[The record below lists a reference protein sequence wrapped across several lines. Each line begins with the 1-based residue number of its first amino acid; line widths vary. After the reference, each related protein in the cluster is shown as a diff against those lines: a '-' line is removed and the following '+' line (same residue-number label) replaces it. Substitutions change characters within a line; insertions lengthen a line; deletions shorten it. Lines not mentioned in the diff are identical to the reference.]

1 MSSSYLQK
9 RQAALNTINKP
20 RYSQLLRER
29 QIARQLY
36 NQEQPVE
43 TLINNNKRNVG
54 VFEKVGDTAGDL
66 VGNVLS
72 GAIKGL
78 EGIYDFGASI
88 VGGIGGIFNK
98 DFQNSVKE
106 HISYDFTGNN
116 VTSRFNELFSDSYL
130 NDMGKA
136 GDFIQNVA
144 SGVGQMLPAVVVTV
158 ATGGAGAGAVIT
170 PGMATIG
177 TSAMGNAT
185 ESAFNDGA
193 GYYQGLGHGVASGLV
208 EMATEK
214 LGAKMFG
221 NTAIDDALGLK
232 PTTKT
237 LFKAAKTKG
246 GKILQEMASEGI
258 EEGVAELVNP
268 LTKTIYKGT
277 DALNEYKDKE
287 FWGRV
292 GESAAVGAATSLAF
306 GETVGRINR
315 NTHNAN
321 ETLSEL
327 RTLEVKED
335 NLHAQGKLFEGGN
348 EQKINNLRTEL
359 RSQLS
364 KDVLKMSEKTRAKY
378 IAQNNLGSILNED
391 GSLKTI
397 TTNSAQNIKTTSKG
411 GKNGL
416 ASVSN
421 KEAYSPRFF
430 GTEDSLLIKPTSKKL
445 TTSNRDAVLRI
456 NKLNKGYNRVG
467 FAIVDD
473 GSIKKLTGQDAKAIE
488 HKGVIYIEH
497 GADVESSQKVLAT
510 HELNHTLEGT
520 KQKAKFDEFV
530 IKSLLENETLAKR
543 FGDYNSK
550 FMETFNRYRQV
561 FTEKYGDVSKAS
573 SEDIAM
579 MMQETDNEVISQ
591 YVSETM
597 FTDEATIE
605 RLASTDESIFK
616 KVYNWIKSKVER
628 FKIKSAEDRQV
639 YDFLHKA
646 ESLYKKAL
654 ENSVGGYVSARKED
668 IQFSIKTLSNGN
680 QYVEADRDVIKG
692 NNVEEWKV
700 QVKEYLENIV
710 RQGKDIKIKTV
721 EGDILTISETTV
733 GKSTYQNKNLDKSLY
748 KAKLNA
754 EVHIDEL
761 AKISKQQNK
770 NKTPDYDNK
779 HQKYKFA
786 DDGWTYRDTYFFDG
800 DGEYYKITISIGHNG
815 EIATIYNVGIIK
827 KSQLPVEIRSPIM
840 SSKTRATNSS
850 YDKSVSQN
858 DAHVNNNYD
867 NSNKNNTQI
876 NKKVKFSLS
885 KDSDGNKL
893 TETQAEFF
901 KDSKVRDEKGNLQV
915 VYHGS
920 PFTFTEF
927 QQRDSSAILIYG
939 QGHYFTNKQRT
950 AKSYSGEKGTI
961 YKVYLNIKNPYFAS
975 SKDEYRLNTKKLKEQ
990 GYDGVIADLHDEVY
1004 YVAFESNQIKETTNI
1019 RPTFNNDI
1027 RFALSKD
1034 TEVKDLVA
1042 IHNTTESKLLQT
1054 MELGG
1059 FPMPSIAIIKD
1070 AMSHENFGD
1079 ISIIFKADTINPQ
1092 KSYDNKVYSAD
1103 AYSPRFP
1110 QIAYSFNGKELRDLA
1125 EKMNTSVSMLE
1136 ANDFSEGK
1144 SRERIIDSLK
1154 YNDNFIKHYVK
1165 EFNVKE
1171 EIAYKEP
1178 SYTNTCFKHEDINK
1192 VLVKY
1197 SFDEIVNDDKAQ
1209 SDLKDAVEKAKDKQ
1223 EREFRKN
1230 LIQNSYDNF
1239 MRKVEDAK
1247 QEQYIFDILKEEYD
1261 FDRKIAKGEVAKVE
1275 DSYQTRQNTIEKLK
1289 NDDQFN
1295 EYVESIVDKVI
1306 NKKYLRNNKDYY
1318 TSSGNPRSFDA
1329 LHESY
1334 NAENAVR
1341 IMKEQGSKNSEG
1353 GNIFG
1358 YGIGEIRAALSKSY
1372 YDIEE
1377 MHKDKH
1383 RLQATS
1389 EESAELYEE
1398 CNNELHA
1405 IADEISKKIKV
1416 DNFLERRDIALN
1428 AVFDIIASTKTNEQA
1443 KRIIKRDYS
1452 FEVNDSEILKIRNLA
1467 EKVAELP
1474 VKYFEAKPE
1483 RVVNF
1488 NEIAKIFV
1496 PEGINQQVVE
1506 FFKEKGIDIQSYGEN
1521 TPTRAELVKT
1531 LPQDIKFALS
1541 KGQVAKD
1548 RANNSKMKV
1557 YSKIEAEKLINE
1569 IIAEKLNIGDKFG
1582 TLRGKSKAQAI
1593 NQMFIAL
1600 NSADAGY
1607 RSGIA
1612 QNIADFII
1620 ENAIYEDIYDDGG
1633 ISEEALHTY
1642 NTIKEYRGKLNL
1654 SSIKGE
1660 IHHKY
1665 DTRPGNA
1672 IIMQWGTSKDG
1683 QGVDTVAQE
1692 LQERGI
1698 QIDAINEA
1706 DIFFEMVDMYNNAR
1720 DTLNQKPQKIKSDYF
1735 DSGELKSLRNELVRD
1750 ILKGYDKYGTESK
1763 FSNLIKKYIDRI
1775 ALLKETIKDLKNR
1788 NKAINGL
1795 FATIDRVNGLEK
1807 FKSADIELS
1816 HEVLGLIKLLK
1827 GVKTYRNNLSKN
1839 VREIMLKYSQEVDG
1853 KKLYDLVANNGDGI
1867 ENPVAKMIEDIAHGN
1882 GELSTSEIRQL
1893 DDIMKNFIHNVKEYN
1908 RVFFEGKTQNDEAIV
1923 KQAILET
1930 KEAIALKNSG
1940 LRGAASKFTR
1950 WLTAPVWRFERL
1962 SSYRQ
1967 NGVMTKIFGEL
1978 QQGVNNQARFNMIVA
1993 EHFNKFFKENKKIVS
2008 DWNKQTFD
2016 LNGAKLS
2023 RGQVITLYMLFQR
2036 KQAVGHLL
2044 SNDGITGTIR
2054 IANEKHASKGNFKDA
2069 LAEGTDIQID
2079 YTTLDKIKES
2089 LTDVEK
2095 EFIKLSKEF
2104 FDKISK
2110 DAKYQT
2116 DMALYGISNVGEEN
2130 YIPIRV
2136 ADDQIYKQLGS
2147 NEISFSEL
2155 FSVYNASFNKETKP
2169 NAKNKIVV
2177 ENILDVINRHSK
2189 QMASYYGLAVP
2200 LKTLNRLYNKK
2211 LEDGS
2216 KLSIEINKVDPE
2228 FERYISKLLGDLQ
2241 GRGNPRTTFDKVVG
2255 KIRSLGAKAALGLNL
2270 KVLANQFVSLP
2281 ASHAIGVDYK
2291 NIMKGFAQATAR
2303 KTDYDKLTQYCPML
2317 YDRFREGSNIDV
2329 GLLKENQGVFGK
2341 IDALTELTTAPIGK
2355 IDKFICGAVWNSCLE
2370 QTKDSSKYDNYSDE
2384 HYKEAAKL
2392 TEKAVI
2398 KTQANYTAL
2407 YRPAILR
2414 EQNSFLQLSTM
2425 FMSEPLQQLSLLA
2438 SSIDKIYVAKQR
2450 LKLHNNAENQA
2461 LLKQAKAEART
2472 AITAVMVDAI
2482 LLALI
2487 AQAFKWVK
2495 GQDDEETTLEGIT
2508 NELKANFIGMIPFL
2522 KDVYSLIEGYDVTNM
2537 AYTGL
2542 TNVVNGMKEMYN
2554 IVDLVVSGEKYTDT
2568 EIRGKIRKTLIGLSQ
2583 TFGIPLRNLETYTKG
2598 IIEKFA
2604 PSFVYMWEDKLDMN
2618 YGSYKTDLTN
2628 AIESDNDELAD
2639 TIIELMLEDRG
2650 AKIDDEATITVFRDL
2665 YKEGFDVFPRN
2676 VGDTIV
2682 HDNESI
2688 KLTKRQYE
2696 KFKKI
2701 YGQANDQISSL
2712 INSKSFTD
2720 APSVVKA
2727 KSIKYIYDYYYEE
2740 ALKDLLGIDSD
2751 EKKYLFAQAIDI
2763 TQLAMIV
2770 AQVSQVVADTDKS
2783 GKTISGSRKAKI
2795 TSLINSMKLTATQ
2808 KYMLM
2813 GYFGYKNANGE
2824 RQVKTYI
2831 QSLKLT
2837 KTEKETLFE
2846 MCGY

>member
-1 MSSSYLQK
+1 MAYNSTISLSKQQAINQLKERRLNYVVQRQNAIIQK
-9 RQAALNTINKP
+9 Q
-20 RYSQLLRER
+20 Q
-29 QIARQLY
+29 
-36 NQEQPVE
+36 QEQQRLNALAE
-43 TLINNNKRNVG
+43 RNKESNAG
-54 VFEKVGDTAGDL
+54 FIEKIFDTAGDFSGQVVSGL
-66 VGNVLS
+66 V
-72 GAIKGL
+72 KGL

-88 VGGIGGIFNK
+88 VGGIGGIFSD
-98 DFQNSVKE
+98 DFQDSVKE
-106 HISYDFTGNN
+106 HISYDFTGNH
-116 VTSRFNELFSDSYL
+116 VSSHFNEWFSDSYL

-136 GDFIQNVA
+136 GDIIQGVA
-144 SGVGQMLPAVVVTV
+144 NGIGQMLPAVIVTV
-158 ATGGAGAGAVIT
+158 ATGGAGAPAAVSQIASL
-170 PGMATIG
+170 ATVG
-177 TSAMGNAT
+177 VSAAGNST
-185 ESAFNDGA
+185 EQAFNDGA
-193 GYYQGLGHGVASGLV
+193 GYGQGMAYGIANGLV
-208 EMATEK
+208 EVATEK
-214 LGAKMFG
+214 IGGKLFG
-221 NTAIDDALGLK
+221 NSAIDDALGLK
-232 PTTKT
+232 PSTKT
-237 LFKAAKTKG
+237 LFKTAKSTA
-246 GKILQEMASEGI
+246 GKFVQDAIGEGI
-258 EEGVAELVNP
+258 EEGMAELVNP

-292 GESAAVGAATSLAF
+292 GESAVIGAGTSIAYGGTL
-306 GETVGRINR
+306 GRINR

-359 RSQLS
+359 RTQLS
-364 KDVLKMSEKTRAKY
+364 QDVSKMSEKTRAKY
-378 IAQNNLGSILNED
+378 IAQNNLGDILNAD
-391 GSLKTI
+391 GSLKT
-397 TTNSAQNIKTTSKG
+397 TATNSAQNIETTSKG

-430 GTEDSLLIKPTSKKL
+430 GSENNLLIKPTTKQL

-550 FMETFNRYRQV
+550 FLETFNRYRQV
-561 FTEKYGDVSKAS
+561 FTEKYGDVSKAT

-616 KVYNWIKSKVER
+616 KIYNWIKGKVER

-654 ENSVGGYVSARKED
+654 ENSVGGSNSVRYSIDKNEKKSYSKSSRKVAKYIPYSKVGNENITHIKRELSKIYNGFDDCVADGIAIENGNTIYVVDSGKENGELRFGIRNTIKISDETLRKERMVKIND
-668 IQFSIKTLSNGN
+668 RAIQDGF
-680 QYVEADRDVIKG
+680 
-692 NNVEEWKV
+692 
-700 QVKEYLENIV
+700 
-710 RQGKDIKIKTV
+710 
-721 EGDILTISETTV
+721 ISEQLS
-733 GKSTYQNKNLDKSLY
+733 GKIRGSSDKYSRGSIGRQLQEELSVDSRESTNNK
-748 KAKLNA
+748 
-754 EVHIDEL
+754 ER
-761 AKISKQQNK
+761 ISKQDADRRGIKYSLDKTIKGVDEKSIPSKLQNAIVDYIVKDSESNLKAIRESIISNQQNIEKAKQKGLPQNVITNLEKHLEELK
-770 NKTPDYDNK
+770 NEERQSIARQKGTKQVQQSRNVNVGENSEWNISDSYTERVRAIQEDYGLNENKESVGFLVEVINHAKLYKEYAMAHIVSHGDSLPQTIKIVDSESLPKQLQDIRNENSELGIRSWFFVNDNGEFDMDGFLATGDYNNRIFIVLDESNPNIIAINRHERTHYFQYNYPEEYK
-779 HQKYKFA
+779 AFEKKIESLMTKAEKDALYDKYFEIYK
-786 DDGWTYRDTYFFDG
+786 DTYQAASIKNF
-800 DGEYYKITISIGHNG
+800 EQKIWNEVYAQIYALNEKIKNYNAMYNTIDEFEES
-815 EIATIYNVGIIK
+815 IK
-827 KSQLPVEIRSPIM
+827 K
-840 SSKTRATNSS
+840 ATGLK
-850 YDKSVSQN
+850 D
-858 DAHVNNNYD
+858 
-867 NSNKNNTQI
+867 I
-876 NKKVKFSLS
+876 KFSLS
-885 KDSDGNKL
+885 KDSNNNAL
-893 TETQAEFF
+893 TEAQAEFF
-901 KDSKVRDEKGNLQV
+901 KDSQVRDENGNLLV
-915 VYHGS
+915 VYHGTDADFS
-920 PFTFTEF
+920 VF
-927 QQRDSSAILIYG
+927 D
-939 QGHYFTNKQRT
+939 
-950 AKSYSGEKGTI
+950 KSKSVEGNNAFWFSKSKEYAQEMAFVKNGKRVESF
-961 YKVYLNIKNPYFAS
+961 YLNMKEPLVVKMPIKDFADNVKEYKYI
-975 SKDEYRLNTKKLKEQ
+975 KDALEKNK
-990 GYDGVIADLHDEVY
+990 DGVI
-1004 YVAFESNQIKETTNI
+1004 FEEDSKDGDTFYAVFNANQIKSTTNL
-1019 RPTFNNDI
+1019 RPTLNNDI
-1027 RFALSKD
+1027 RFSLSNSVEEDVLKEFGKTYDWRETGYILKD
-1034 TEVKDLVA
+1034 G
-1042 IHNTTESKLLQT
+1042 SKLDLSGKKHGSR
-1054 MELGG
+1054 GG
-1059 FPMPSIAIIKD
+1059 SRSID
-1070 AMSHENFGD
+1070 H
-1079 ISIIFKADTINPQ
+1079 
-1092 KSYDNKVYSAD
+1092 
-1103 AYSPRFP
+1103 
-1110 QIAYSFNGKELRDLA
+1110 
-1125 EKMNTSVSMLE
+1125 
-1136 ANDFSEGK
+1136 
-1144 SRERIIDSLK
+1144 RE
-1154 YNDNFIKHYVK
+1154 
-1165 EFNVKE
+1165 
-1171 EIAYKEP
+1171 
-1178 SYTNTCFKHEDINK
+1178 
-1192 VLVKY
+1192 
-1197 SFDEIVNDDKAQ
+1197 
-1209 SDLKDAVEKAKDKQ
+1209 
-1223 EREFRKN
+1223 
-1230 LIQNSYDNF
+1230 
-1239 MRKVEDAK
+1239 
-1247 QEQYIFDILKEEYD
+1247 IFDIYEDADTYGTEAMIEFMGMGNIRVSPEYPGINIQIEPTTEQYEQIESMVD
-1261 FDRKIAKGEVAKVE
+1261 RLGWQNKAFIVDIDNHLGETIETMEYEGAVSGRKIVA
-1275 DSYQTRQNTIEKLK
+1275 DI
-1289 NDDQFN
+1289 
-1295 EYVESIVDKVI
+1295 
-1306 NKKYLRNNKDYY
+1306 KYY
-1318 TSSGNPRSFDA
+1318 
-1329 LHESY
+1329 
-1334 NAENAVR
+1334 
-1341 IMKEQGSKNSEG
+1341 
-1353 GNIFG
+1353 
-1358 YGIGEIRAALSKSY
+1358 
-1372 YDIEE
+1372 
-1377 MHKDKH
+1377 
-1383 RLQATS
+1383 
-1389 EESAELYEE
+1389 
-1398 CNNELHA
+1398 
-1405 IADEISKKIKV
+1405 
-1416 DNFLERRDIALN
+1416 
-1428 AVFDIIASTKTNEQA
+1428 
-1443 KRIIKRDYS
+1443 
-1452 FEVNDSEILKIRNLA
+1452 
-1467 EKVAELP
+1467 
-1474 VKYFEAKPE
+1474 
-1483 RVVNF
+1483 
-1488 NEIAKIFV
+1488 
-1496 PEGINQQVVE
+1496 
-1506 FFKEKGIDIQSYGEN
+1506 FKEGK
-1521 TPTRAELVKT
+1521 TPYKSDLAQFR
-1531 LPQDIKFALS
+1531 FSLS

-1569 IIAEKLNIGDKFG
+1569 IVAEKLNIGDKFG

-1607 RSGIA
+1607 RVGLA
-1612 QNIADFII
+1612 QNIADYII
-1620 ENAIYEDIYDDGG
+1620 ENAIYEDMYDDGM
-1633 ISEEALHTY
+1633 SEDALFRY
-1642 NTIKEYRGKLNL
+1642 NAIKEFRGKLNL
-1654 SSIKGE
+1654 SSIKSE
-1660 IHHKY
+1660 IHHKF

-1672 IIMQWGTSKDG
+1672 IMMQWGTTKGG

-1692 LQERGI
+1692 LQEFGI
-1698 QIDAINEA
+1698 RIDAINEA
-1706 DIFFEMVDMYNNAR
+1706 DIFFEMLDIYNDAR
-1720 DTLNQKPQKIKSDYF
+1720 DTLNKKAQKIRADYF
-1735 DSGELKSLRNELVRD
+1735 NSGELKTLKNELVRD

-1763 FSNLIKKYIDRI
+1763 FSNLIRKYVDRI

-1788 NKAINGL
+1788 NKAINSL
-1795 FATIDRVNGLEK
+1795 FATIDKVNGLEK

-1839 VREIMLKYSQEVDG
+1839 VREIMIKYSQEVDG

-1867 ENPVAKMIEDIAHGN
+1867 ENPVAKMVEDIAHGN
-1882 GELSTSEIRQL
+1882 GELTTNEIRQL

-1908 RVFFEGKTQNDEAIV
+1908 RVFFEGKTQNDEVIV
-1923 KQAILET
+1923 RQAIKET
-1930 KEAIALKNSG
+1930 QEAVALKNNGFLGSM
-1940 LRGAASKFTR
+1940 SKFTR

-1967 NGVMTKIFGEL
+1967 DGVMTKIFSEL
-1978 QQGVNNQARFNMIVA
+1978 QKGVDNQARFNMIVA

-2016 LNGAKLS
+2016 LNGTKLS

-2044 SNDGITGTIR
+2044 SNDGVTGTIR

-2069 LAEGTDIQID
+2069 LAEGVDIQID
-2079 YTTLDKIKES
+2079 YTTLDKIKDS

-2110 DAKYQT
+2110 DAKYET

-2211 LEDGS
+2211 LDDGS

-2281 ASHAIGVDYK
+2281 ASHAVGVEYK
-2291 NIMKGFAQATAR
+2291 NIMKGFAQATAK
-2303 KTDYDKLTQYCPML
+2303 KTDFDKLTQYCPML

-2329 GLLKENQGVFGK
+2329 GLLKENQGLFGK
-2341 IDALTELTTAPIGK
+2341 IDTLTELTTAPIGK

-2438 SSIDKIYVAKQR
+2438 SSIDKIYVAK
-2450 LKLHNNAENQA
+2450 KLIKQNNSAENQA
-2461 LLKQAKAEART
+2461 LLKQAKTEAKA
-2472 AITAVMVDAI
+2472 AITAVMVDAM
-2482 LLALI
+2482 LLTLI
-2487 AQAFKWVK
+2487 AQAFKWLK
-2495 GQDDEETTLEGIT
+2495 GQDDEEDIMTSMT
-2508 NELKANFIGMIPFL
+2508 NEFTSNFIGMFPFI
-2522 KDVYSLIEGYDVTNM
+2522 KDLYTLYQGYDVTNM

-2542 TNVVNGMKEMYN
+2542 TNVYNAFTEMYN
-2554 IVDLVVSGEKYTDT
+2554 IVDLVVSGEQYSET
-2568 EIRGKIRKTLIGLSQ
+2568 EIRGKLRKVLLGLSQ

-2598 IIEKFA
+2598 IIEKVA
-2604 PSFVYMWEDKLDMN
+2604 PASVYRYESLFYNSTMSN
-2618 YGSYKTDLTN
+2618 YSKELKK
-2628 AIESDNDELAD
+2628 AIENDDDALAD
-2639 TIIELMLEDRG
+2639 TIIDVMLADEKVEVKDE
-2650 AKIDDEATITVFRDL
+2650 KIRTTMRKLFE
-2665 YKEGFDVFPRN
+2665 EGYDVFPKS
-2676 VGDTIV
+2676 VGETII
-2682 HDNESI
+2682 HDGESI
-2688 KLTKRQYE
+2688 KLTKRQHT
-2696 KFKKI
+2696 KFREI
-2701 YGQANDQISSL
+2701 YGQANDKVSSL
-2712 INSKSFTD
+2712 INSKSFED
-2720 APSVVKA
+2720 VPSVVKA

-2763 TQLAMIV
+2763 TKLAMIV
-2770 AQVSQVVADTDKS
+2770 SQVSQVVADTDKE
-2783 GKTISGSRKAKI
+2783 GNTISGSRKAKI
-2795 TSLINSMKLTATQ
+2795 VSIINSMQLTATQ

-2837 KTEKETLFE
+2837 KTEKETLFK

>member
-237 LFKAAKTKG
+237 LFKTAKTKG

-364 KDVLKMSEKTRAKY
+364 KDVSKMSEKTRAKY

-456 NKLNKGYNRVG
+456 NKLNKGYSRVG

-579 MMQETDNEVISQ
+579 MMQETGNEVISQ

-654 ENSVGGYVSARKED
+654 ENSVGGTNSVRYSIDKKEEK
-668 IQFSIKTLSNGN
+668 SYN
-680 QYVEADRDVIKG
+680 
-692 NNVEEWKV
+692 
-700 QVKEYLENIV
+700 
-710 RQGKDIKIKTV
+710 
-721 EGDILTISETTV
+721 
-733 GKSTYQNKNLDKSLY
+733 KSTRKVVKYIPYSKVGNENVSQ
-748 KAKLNA
+748 
-754 EVHIDEL
+754 IRREL
-761 AKISKQQNK
+761 LKIYSGF
-770 NKTPDYDNK
+770 DDCV
-779 HQKYKFA
+779 A
-786 DDGWTYRDTYFFDG
+786 DGVAIERGHTIFVVDSGKEQGQVSFGIRK
-800 DGEYYKITISIGHNG
+800 KITISDETLRKEIVEEINDRAIQDGFISEQILEKFRGSSDKHSRGSIGQQLQKELSVDSRESTNNK
-815 EIATIYNVGIIK
+815 ERISKQDADRRGIK
-827 KSQLPVEIRSPIM
+827 
-840 SSKTRATNSS
+840 
-850 YDKSVSQN
+850 Y
-858 DAHVNNNYD
+858 
-867 NSNKNNTQI
+867 
-876 NKKVKFSLS
+876 SLS
-885 KDSDGNKL
+885 KDSKGKNL

-901 KDSKVRDEKGNLQV
+901 KDSKVRDENGNLQV

-950 AKSYSGEKGTI
+950 AKSYSGEKGTL
-961 YKVYLNIKNPYFAS
+961 YKVYLNIKNPYYAS

-1004 YVAFESNQIKETTNI
+1004 YVAFESNQIKGTTNI

-1034 TEVKDLVA
+1034 SDSNKLVA
-1042 IHNTTESKLLQT
+1042 IHNTSEHKLMESIN
-1054 MELGG
+1054 LGG
-1059 FPMPSIAIIKD
+1059 LAVPSIAITK
-1070 AMSHENFGD
+1070 AEQGHENFGE
-1079 ISIIFKADTINPQ
+1079 ISLIFKKDTIDPTNNL
-1092 KSYDNKVYSAD
+1092 NKVYDAD
-1103 AYSPRFP
+1103 VYSKRFP
-1110 QIAYSFNGKELRDLA
+1110 QVVSRMTDKSFDKFKEIFDKSIEKFKPALSSVFEDLNEVPKRQALDRLENVWYFTKDQFLQENGVNIEIPMMEVKNAGGIDTQYVIDFAKKHPEINDYVDTELVEGLQDEIQAVFDEYYESKAKESKFHFKRELHLSDLCRFADAVLKYNKNPKSFTIIDSETLIKDIDAKVKEIGIDKYRNWLRDVLTDLYGENSYFRNDRDVFDYYGNRRSFNQLYNVYNLENIVQYMAGNVRNEEGFNYGAGNIRSLLAKQYKTIEEIKADENKILSSKEMIDLKATSEQALYTLA
-1125 EKMNTSVSMLE
+1125 EKIVDEVGGNSDNKFESINIATDLLVDIAKTNLSDTSI
-1136 ANDFSEGK
+1136 NRQF
-1144 SRERIIDSLK
+1144 
-1154 YNDNFIKHYVK
+1154 K
-1165 EFNVKE
+1165 EYGRKESSIELRE
-1171 EIAYKEP
+1171 EIKQYM
-1178 SYTNTCFKHEDINK
+1178 
-1192 VLVKY
+1192 
-1197 SFDEIVNDDKAQ
+1197 Q
-1209 SDLKDAVEKAKDKQ
+1209 QLKDMPTE
-1223 EREFRKN
+1223 
-1230 LIQNSYDNF
+1230 
-1239 MRKVEDAK
+1239 
-1247 QEQYIFDILKEEYD
+1247 
-1261 FDRKIAKGEVAKVE
+1261 
-1275 DSYQTRQNTIEKLK
+1275 
-1289 NDDQFN
+1289 
-1295 EYVESIVDKVI
+1295 
-1306 NKKYLRNNKDYY
+1306 
-1318 TSSGNPRSFDA
+1318 
-1329 LHESY
+1329 
-1334 NAENAVR
+1334 
-1341 IMKEQGSKNSEG
+1341 
-1353 GNIFG
+1353 
-1358 YGIGEIRAALSKSY
+1358 
-1372 YDIEE
+1372 
-1377 MHKDKH
+1377 
-1383 RLQATS
+1383 
-1389 EESAELYEE
+1389 
-1398 CNNELHA
+1398 
-1405 IADEISKKIKV
+1405 
-1416 DNFLERRDIALN
+1416 
-1428 AVFDIIASTKTNEQA
+1428 
-1443 KRIIKRDYS
+1443 
-1452 FEVNDSEILKIRNLA
+1452 
-1467 EKVAELP
+1467 
-1474 VKYFEAKPE
+1474 YFEAKPQ
-1483 RVVNF
+1483 RVVEF
-1488 NEIAKIFV
+1488 DEVVKVFA
-1496 PEGINQQVVE
+1496 PEGTNQQVVD
-1506 FFKEKGIDIQSYGEN
+1506 FFEGKGIDVQLYGEN
-1521 TPTRAELVKT
+1521 TPTRAEMVKS

-1593 NQMFIAL
+1593 NQMFVAL

-1633 ISEEALHTY
+1633 ISEDALHTY

-1692 LQERGI
+1692 LQSLGV
-1698 QIDAINEA
+1698 QIDAINPA

-1735 DSGELKSLRNELVRD
+1735 DSGELKTLRNELVRD

-1763 FSNLIKKYIDRI
+1763 FSNLIRKYVDRI

-1882 GELSTSEIRQL
+1882 GELTTNEIRQL

-2200 LKTLNRLYNKK
+2200 LKTLNRIYNKK
-2211 LEDGS
+2211 LESGS

-2317 YDRFREGSNIDV
+2317 YDRFREGSNIDL

-2554 IVDLVVSGEKYTDT
+2554 IVDLVVSGEKYADT

-2701 YGQANDQISSL
+2701 YGQSNDQISSL

>member
-1 MSSSYLQK
+1 MAIYNLSPAERRERGLQNKQLRLNRVVYNQYLKQKEEYEKQQEQIAKQSLQK
-9 RQAALNTINKP
+9 KNVNFFERVGETI
-20 RYSQLLRER
+20 
-29 QIARQLY
+29 
-36 NQEQPVE
+36 
-43 TLINNNKRNVG
+43 
-54 VFEKVGDTAGDL
+54 GDFQGQ
-66 VGNVLS
+66 VIS
-72 GAIKGL
+72 GFVKGL

-88 VGGIGGIFNK
+88 VGGIGGIFSK
-98 DFQNSVKE
+98 DFQDSVKE
-106 HISYDFTGNN
+106 HVSYDFTGNHI
-116 VTSRFNELFSDSYL
+116 TSAFNEWFDDSYL
-130 NDMGKA
+130 NDGKV
-136 GDFIQNVA
+136 GHFIQNVA
-144 SGVGQMLPAVVVTV
+144 SGVGQMLPAVIVTV
-158 ATGGAGAGAVIT
+158 ATGGAGAGAFIT
-170 PGMATIG
+170 PGMATMG
-177 TSAMGNAT
+177 ASAMGNAT
-185 ESAFNDGA
+185 ESAFNEGA
-193 GYYQGLGHGVASGLV
+193 GYYQGMAHGAVSGAV

-221 NTAIDDALGLK
+221 NTAIDDALGIK
-232 PTTKT
+232 PTSKT
-237 LFKAAKTKG
+237 LFKQASTKG
-246 GKILQEMASEGI
+246 GRILQEMASEGL
-258 EEGVAELVNP
+258 EEGVAELVSP
-268 LTKTIYKGT
+268 LTKMTYKGT

-321 ETLSEL
+321 EKLSEL
-327 RTLEVKED
+327 KSLEIKED

-348 EQKINNLRTEL
+348 EQKIAKLRADL
-359 RSQLS
+359 RSELS
-364 KDVLKMSEKTRAKY
+364 QDVSKMSEKTRVNY
-378 IAQNNLGSILNED
+378 IAQNNLGDILNAD
-391 GSLKTI
+391 GSLKTT
-397 TTNSAQNIKTTSKG
+397 TTNSAQNIETTSKG

-421 KEAYSPRFF
+421 KEAYSPKYF
-430 GTEDSLLIKPTSKKL
+430 GKEQGLLIQPTSKEL
-445 TTSNRDAVLRI
+445 TQANKDAKLRI
-456 NKLNKGYNRVG
+456 NQLNKGKSRVG

-473 GSIKKLTGQDAKAIE
+473 GAIKKLTGQDAKAIE

-654 ENSVGGYVSARKED
+654 ENSVGGTNSVRYSIDKKEEKSYSKASRKVVKYIPYSKVGNENVSQIRRE
-668 IQFSIKTLSNGN
+668 LSNIYSKYNDCVADGIAIESGN
-680 QYVEADRDVIKG
+680 
-692 NNVEEWKV
+692 KV
-700 QVKEYLENIV
+700 FVV
-710 RQGKDIKIKTV
+710 DSSKDD
-721 EGDILTISETTV
+721 GDLRFGIRKQLTISNEELRKEYIRRTNYESV
-733 GKSTYQNKNLDKSLY
+733 SKGFVSDGLSSEIRNRYDNNRRGNSRQELGKELSVDSRESTNNK
-748 KAKLNA
+748 
-754 EVHIDEL
+754 ER
-761 AKISKQQNK
+761 ISKQ
-770 NKTPDYDNK
+770 DADRRGI
-779 HQKYKFA
+779 KY
-786 DDGWTYRDTYFFDG
+786 
-800 DGEYYKITISIGHNG
+800 
-815 EIATIYNVGIIK
+815 
-827 KSQLPVEIRSPIM
+827 
-840 SSKTRATNSS
+840 
-850 YDKSVSQN
+850 
-858 DAHVNNNYD
+858 
-867 NSNKNNTQI
+867 
-876 NKKVKFSLS
+876 SLS
-885 KDSDGNKL
+885 KDSDGNSL
-893 TETQAEFF
+893 TEAQAEFF
-901 KDSKVRDEKGNLQV
+901 KDSKVRDKNGNLLVVFHGTEKG
-915 VYHGS
+915 G
-920 PFTFTEF
+920 FTEF
-927 QQRDSSAILIYG
+927 NKEKIRSGATLYANNGDG
-939 QGHYFTNKQRT
+939 FYFTENK
-950 AKSYSGEKGTI
+950 AVADKYGKNNSLYS
-961 YKVYLNIKNPYFAS
+961 VYLNLKNPFVFTDSKNQDVLKILNNFAKKIGIEEKYNWENYVSANERTGSIMGYYIKNGKGFS
-975 SKDEYRLNTKKLKEQ
+975 EYLQSL
-990 GYDGVIADLHDEVY
+990 GYDGIVYNSYNYETHKADKNF
-1004 YVAFESNQIKETTNI
+1004 VAFESNQIKEITNI

-1197 SFDEIVNDDKAQ
+1197 SFDEIVNNDKAQ

-1389 EESAELYEE
+1389 EESTELYEE

-1443 KRIIKRDYS
+1443 KRLIKRDYS

-1496 PEGINQQVVE
+1496 PEGTNQQVVE

-1607 RSGIA
+1607 RVGLA
-1612 QNIADFII
+1612 QNIADYII
-1620 ENAIYEDIYDDGG
+1620 ENAIYEDMYDDGM
-1633 ISEEALHTY
+1633 SEDALFRY
-1642 NTIKEYRGKLNL
+1642 NAIKEFRGKLNL

-1660 IHHKY
+1660 IHHKF

-1672 IIMQWGTSKDG
+1672 IMMQWGTTKGG

-1692 LQERGI
+1692 LQEYGI
-1698 QIDAINEA
+1698 RIDAINEA
-1706 DIFFEMVDMYNNAR
+1706 DIFFEMLDVYNDAR
-1720 DTLNQKPQKIKSDYF
+1720 DTLNKKAQKIRADYF
-1735 DSGELKSLRNELVRD
+1735 NSGELKTLKNELVRD

-1763 FSNLIKKYIDRI
+1763 FSNLIRKYVDRI
-1775 ALLKETIKDLKNR
+1775 ALLKETIKDLKGR
-1788 NKAINGL
+1788 NKAINSL
-1795 FATIDRVNGLEK
+1795 FATIDKVNGLEK

-1816 HEVLGLIKLLK
+1816 NEVLGLIKLLK

-1867 ENPVAKMIEDIAHGN
+1867 ENPVAKMVEDIAHAN
-1882 GELSTSEIRQL
+1882 GELTTNEIRQL
-1893 DDIMKNFIHNVKEYN
+1893 DEIMKNFIHNVKEYN
-1908 RVFFEGKTQNDEAIV
+1908 RVFFEGKIQNDEEIV
-1923 KQAILET
+1923 KQAIKET
-1930 KEAIALKNSG
+1930 KDAIPLKKDGMLGNAG
-1940 LRGAASKFTR
+1940 KFTR

-1978 QQGVNNQARFNMIVA
+1978 QQGVNNQAKFNMIVA

-2008 DWNKQTFD
+2008 EWNKPSFE
-2016 LNGAKLS
+2016 LGGAKLS

-2069 LAEGTDIQID
+2069 LAEGIDIQID
-2079 YTTLDKIKES
+2079 YSTLDTIKES

-2116 DMALYGISNVGEEN
+2116 DMSLYGISNVGEEN

-2177 ENILDVINRHSK
+2177 ENIMDVINRHSK

-2291 NIMKGFAQATAR
+2291 NIMKGFAQATAK
-2303 KTDYDKLTQYCPML
+2303 KTNFDKLTEYCPML

-2355 IDKFICGAVWNSCLE
+2355 IDKFICGAVWNACLE
-2370 QTKDSSKYDNYSDE
+2370 QTKDTSKYDTYSDE

-2438 SSIDKIYVAKQR
+2438 SSIDKIYVAKQ
-2450 LKLHNNAENQA
+2450 LIKQNNSAENQA
-2461 LLKQAKAEART
+2461 LLKQAKAEAKS

-2495 GQDDEETTLEGIT
+2495 GQDDEETVLEGIT
-2508 NELKANFIGMIPFL
+2508 DELKSNFIGMIPFL
-2522 KDVYSLIEGYDVTNM
+2522 KDIYSLIEGYDVTNM

-2554 IVDLVVSGEKYTDT
+2554 IVDLVVSGEKYTET

-2598 IIEKFA
+2598 LIEKFA

-2628 AIESDNDELAD
+2628 AVESDNDELAD

-2650 AKIDDEATITVFRDL
+2650 AKIDDEKTITVFRDL
-2665 YKEGFDVFPRN
+2665 YKEGFDVFPKN
-2676 VGDTIV
+2676 VSDTIV

-2763 TQLAMIV
+2763 TKLAMIV
-2770 AQVSQVVADTDKS
+2770 AQVSQIVADTDKS
-2783 GKTISGSRKAKI
+2783 GKTISGSRKAKVV
-2795 TSLINSMKLTATQ
+2795 SLINSMNLTATQ

-2813 GYFGYKNANGE
+2813 GYFGYKNTNGE
-2824 RQVKTYI
+2824 RQVKTYV

-2837 KTEKETLFE
+2837 KTEKETLFK

>member
-1 MSSSYLQK
+1 MGNENVTHIK
-9 RQAALNTINKP
+9 RELSKIYNGFDDCVADGIAIENGNTIYVVDSGKENGELRFGIRNTIKISDETL
-20 RYSQLLRER
+20 RKERMVKINDRAIQDGFISEQLSGKIRGSSDKHSR
-29 QIARQLY
+29 GSIGRQL
-36 NQEQPVE
+36 QEELSVDSRE
-43 TLINNNKRNVG
+43 SSNNK
-54 VFEKVGDTAGDL
+54 
-66 VGNVLS
+66 
-72 GAIKGL
+72 
-78 EGIYDFGASI
+78 
-88 VGGIGGIFNK
+88 
-98 DFQNSVKE
+98 
-106 HISYDFTGNN
+106 
-116 VTSRFNELFSDSYL
+116 
-130 NDMGKA
+130 
-136 GDFIQNVA
+136 
-144 SGVGQMLPAVVVTV
+144 
-158 ATGGAGAGAVIT
+158 
-170 PGMATIG
+170 
-177 TSAMGNAT
+177 
-185 ESAFNDGA
+185 
-193 GYYQGLGHGVASGLV
+193 
-208 EMATEK
+208 
-214 LGAKMFG
+214 
-221 NTAIDDALGLK
+221 
-232 PTTKT
+232 
-237 LFKAAKTKG
+237 
-246 GKILQEMASEGI
+246 
-258 EEGVAELVNP
+258 
-268 LTKTIYKGT
+268 
-277 DALNEYKDKE
+277 
-287 FWGRV
+287 GR
-292 GESAAVGAATSLAF
+292 
-306 GETVGRINR
+306 
-315 NTHNAN
+315 
-321 ETLSEL
+321 
-327 RTLEVKED
+327 
-335 NLHAQGKLFEGGN
+335 
-348 EQKINNLRTEL
+348 
-359 RSQLS
+359 
-364 KDVLKMSEKTRAKY
+364 
-378 IAQNNLGSILNED
+378 
-391 GSLKTI
+391 
-397 TTNSAQNIKTTSKG
+397 
-411 GKNGL
+411 
-416 ASVSN
+416 
-421 KEAYSPRFF
+421 
-430 GTEDSLLIKPTSKKL
+430 
-445 TTSNRDAVLRI
+445 
-456 NKLNKGYNRVG
+456 
-467 FAIVDD
+467 
-473 GSIKKLTGQDAKAIE
+473 
-488 HKGVIYIEH
+488 
-497 GADVESSQKVLAT
+497 
-510 HELNHTLEGT
+510 
-520 KQKAKFDEFV
+520 
-530 IKSLLENETLAKR
+530 
-543 FGDYNSK
+543 
-550 FMETFNRYRQV
+550 
-561 FTEKYGDVSKAS
+561 
-573 SEDIAM
+573 
-579 MMQETDNEVISQ
+579 
-591 YVSETM
+591 
-597 FTDEATIE
+597 
-605 RLASTDESIFK
+605 
-616 KVYNWIKSKVER
+616 
-628 FKIKSAEDRQV
+628 
-639 YDFLHKA
+639 
-646 ESLYKKAL
+646 
-654 ENSVGGYVSARKED
+654 
-668 IQFSIKTLSNGN
+668 
-680 QYVEADRDVIKG
+680 
-692 NNVEEWKV
+692 
-700 QVKEYLENIV
+700 
-710 RQGKDIKIKTV
+710 
-721 EGDILTISETTV
+721 
-733 GKSTYQNKNLDKSLY
+733 
-748 KAKLNA
+748 
-754 EVHIDEL
+754 
-761 AKISKQQNK
+761 ISKQ
-770 NKTPDYDNK
+770 DADRRGI
-779 HQKYKFA
+779 KY
-786 DDGWTYRDTYFFDG
+786 
-800 DGEYYKITISIGHNG
+800 
-815 EIATIYNVGIIK
+815 
-827 KSQLPVEIRSPIM
+827 
-840 SSKTRATNSS
+840 
-850 YDKSVSQN
+850 
-858 DAHVNNNYD
+858 
-867 NSNKNNTQI
+867 
-876 NKKVKFSLS
+876 SLS
-885 KDSDGNKL
+885 KDSKGKNL

-901 KDSKVRDEKGNLQV
+901 KDSQVRDENGNLQV
-915 VYHGS
+915 MYHGTLNGDFYS
-920 PFTFTEF
+920 FGGEGRNDFYYF
-927 QQRDSSAILIYG
+927 AKDKKFARIFAGQDQRGKVKD
-939 QGHYFTNKQRT
+939 
-950 AKSYSGEKGTI
+950 TI
-961 YKVYLNIKNPYFAS
+961 KRGIDEGYYNPKIFEVYLNVKNPFIVEDTDIVEWALYQ
-975 SKDEYRLNTKKLKEQ
+975 DRKLAQNLRDK
-990 GYDGVIADLHDEVY
+990 GYDALMLKDQSQVIVLNP
-1004 YVAFESNQIKETTNI
+1004 NQIKATTNI

-1027 RFALSKD
+1027 RYALSKD
-1034 TEVKDLVA
+1034 TEIKELVA

-1070 AMSHENFGD
+1070 SMSHENFGD

-1110 QIAYSFNGKELRDLA
+1110 QIAYSFNGKALRELA

-1171 EIAYKEP
+1171 EVAYKEP

-1197 SFDEIVNDDKAQ
+1197 SFNEIVNNDKAQ
-1209 SDLKDAVEKAKDKQ
+1209 SDLKDAVEKTKNKQ

-1261 FDRKIAKGEVAKVE
+1261 FDRKIAKGEVEKVE

-1289 NDDQFN
+1289 NDEQFN

-1306 NKKYLRNNKDYY
+1306 DKKYLRNNKDYY

-1372 YDIEE
+1372 YNIEE
-1377 MHKDKH
+1377 MHQDKN
-1383 RLQATS
+1383 RLQVTS

-1405 IADEISKKIKV
+1405 IADEISKKVKI

-1443 KRIIKRDYS
+1443 KRLIKRDYS

-1467 EKVAELP
+1467 KKVAELP

-1488 NEIAKIFV
+1488 NEIAKMFV

-1506 FFKEKGIDIQSYGEN
+1506 FFEDKGIDVQLYSEN
-1521 TPTRAELVKT
+1521 TPTRAEMVKT

-1569 IIAEKLNIGDKFG
+1569 IVAEKLNIGDKFG

-1607 RSGIA
+1607 RVGLA
-1612 QNIADFII
+1612 QNIADYII
-1620 ENAIYEDIYDDGG
+1620 ENAIYEDMYDDGM
-1633 ISEEALHTY
+1633 SEDALFRY
-1642 NTIKEYRGKLNL
+1642 NAIKEFRGKLNL

-1660 IHHKY
+1660 IHHKF

-1672 IIMQWGTSKDG
+1672 IMMQWGTTKGG

-1692 LQERGI
+1692 LQEFGI
-1698 QIDAINEA
+1698 RIDAINEA
-1706 DIFFEMVDMYNNAR
+1706 DIFFEMLDIYNDAR
-1720 DTLNQKPQKIKSDYF
+1720 DTLNKKAQKIRADYF
-1735 DSGELKSLRNELVRD
+1735 NSGELKTLKNELVRD

-1763 FSNLIKKYIDRI
+1763 FSNLIRKYVDRI

-1788 NKAINGL
+1788 NKAINSL
-1795 FATIDRVNGLEK
+1795 FATIDKVNGLEK

-1839 VREIMLKYSQEVDG
+1839 VREIMIKYSQEVDG

-1867 ENPVAKMIEDIAHGN
+1867 ENPVAKMVEDIAHGN
-1882 GELSTSEIRQL
+1882 GELTTNEIRQL

-1908 RVFFEGKTQNDEAIV
+1908 RVFFEGKTQNDEVIV
-1923 KQAILET
+1923 RQAIKET
-1930 KEAIALKNSG
+1930 QEAVALKNNGFLGSM
-1940 LRGAASKFTR
+1940 SKFTR

-1967 NGVMTKIFGEL
+1967 DGVMTKIFGEL
-1978 QQGVNNQARFNMIVA
+1978 QKGVDNQARFNMIVA

-2016 LNGAKLS
+2016 LNGTKLS

-2044 SNDGITGTIR
+2044 SNDGVTGTIR

-2069 LAEGTDIQID
+2069 LAEGVDIQID
-2079 YTTLDKIKES
+2079 YTTLDKIKDS

-2110 DAKYQT
+2110 DAKYET

-2211 LEDGS
+2211 LDDGS

-2281 ASHAIGVDYK
+2281 ASHAVGVEYK
-2291 NIMKGFAQATAR
+2291 NIMKGFAQATAK
-2303 KTDYDKLTQYCPML
+2303 KTDFDKLTQYCPML

-2341 IDALTELTTAPIGK
+2341 IDTLTELTTAPIGK

-2407 YRPAILR
+2407 YRPAVLR

-2438 SSIDKIYVAKQR
+2438 SSIDKIYVAK
-2450 LKLHNNAENQA
+2450 KLIKQNNSAENQA
-2461 LLKQAKAEART
+2461 LLKQAKTEAKA
-2472 AITAVMVDAI
+2472 AITSVMVDAM
-2482 LLALI
+2482 LLTLI
-2487 AQAFKWVK
+2487 AQAFKWLK
-2495 GQDDEETTLEGIT
+2495 GQDDEEEIMTSMTKEFT
-2508 NELKANFIGMIPFL
+2508 SNFIGMFPFI
-2522 KDVYSLIEGYDVTNM
+2522 KDLYSLYEGYDVTNM

-2542 TNVVNGMKEMYN
+2542 TNVYNAFTEMYN
-2554 IVDLVVSGEKYTDT
+2554 IVDLVVSGEQYTDT
-2568 EIRGKIRKTLIGLSQ
+2568 EIRGKLRKALLGLSQ

-2598 IIEKFA
+2598 IIEKVA
-2604 PSFVYMWEDKLDMN
+2604 PASVYRYESLFYNSTMSN
-2618 YGSYKTDLTN
+2618 YSKELN
-2628 AIESDNDELAD
+2628 KAIENDDDALAD
-2639 TIIELMLEDRG
+2639 TIIDIMLADEKVEVKDE
-2650 AKIDDEATITVFRDL
+2650 KIRTTMRKLFE
-2665 YKEGFDVFPRN
+2665 EGYDVFPKS
-2676 VGDTIV
+2676 VGETII
-2682 HDNESI
+2682 HDGESI
-2688 KLTKRQYE
+2688 KLTKRQHTRFRE
-2696 KFKKI
+2696 I
-2701 YGQANDQISSL
+2701 YGQANDKVSSL
-2712 INSKSFTD
+2712 INSKSFED
-2720 APSVVKA
+2720 VPSVVKA

-2763 TQLAMIV
+2763 TKLAMIV
-2770 AQVSQVVADTDKS
+2770 SQVSQVVADTDKE
-2783 GKTISGSRKAKI
+2783 GNTISGSRKAKI
-2795 TSLINSMKLTATQ
+2795 VSIINQSKLTATQ

-2837 KTEKETLFE
+2837 KTEKETLFK

>member
-1 MSSSYLQK
+1 MAYNTTLLQRK
-9 RQAALNTINKP
+9 NIANNLIAQRNSVAQYRKNEAIRKQ
-20 RYSQLLRER
+20 YER
-29 QIARQLY
+29 QQLAEK
-36 NQEQPVE
+36 NALKEKE
-43 TLINNNKRNVG
+43 NANF
-54 VFEKVGDTAGDL
+54 FEKVFDTIGDFNGQ
-66 VGNVLS
+66 VVS
-72 GAIKGL
+72 GFVKGL

-88 VGGIGGIFNK
+88 VGGVGGLFSD
-98 DFQNSVKE
+98 DFRDSVKD
-106 HISYDFTGNN
+106 HIAYDFTGNH
-116 VTSRFNELFSDSYL
+116 VSSHFNEWFSDSYL
-130 NDMGKA
+130 NDGKV
-136 GDFIQNVA
+136 GNFIQNVA
-144 SGVGQMLPAVVVTV
+144 NGLGQMLPAVIVSLIPGGQGVGL
-158 ATGGAGAGAVIT
+158 AMTGTMAAGN
-170 PGMATIG
+170 
-177 TSAMGNAT
+177 ST
-185 ESAFNDGA
+185 EEAFNDGA
-193 GYYQGLGHGVASGLV
+193 SYGQGMAYGVTNGIV
-208 EMATEK
+208 EVATEK
-214 LGAKMFG
+214 IGGKLFG
-221 NTAIDDALGLK
+221 NSAIDDALGMK
-232 PTTKT
+232 ATNKT
-237 LFKAAKTKG
+237 LFKTAKTTG
-246 GKILQEMASEGI
+246 GKIVQDAIGEGI
-258 EEGVAELVNP
+258 EEGVAEVVNP
-268 LTKTIYKGT
+268 LTKTIYKGS
-277 DALNEYKDKE
+277 DALQEYKDKE

-292 GESAAVGAATSLAF
+292 GESTVVGMGTSVAF
-306 GETVGRINR
+306 GGTVGRINR

-327 RTLEVKED
+327 RTLDVKED

-348 EQKINNLRTEL
+348 EQKINNLRAEL
-359 RSQLS
+359 RTQLS
-364 KDVLKMSEKTRAKY
+364 KDVSKMSEKTRAKY
-378 IAQNNLGSILNED
+378 IVQNNLGSILNED

-416 ASVSN
+416 ASTSN

-445 TTSNRDAVLRI
+445 TTSNRDAVIRI

-654 ENSVGGYVSARKED
+654 ENSVGGSNSVRYSIDKNEKKSYSKSSRKVAKYIPYSKVGNENVTHIKRELSKIYNGFDDCVADGIAIENDNTIYVVDSGKENGELRFGIRNTIKISDETLRKERMVKINDRAIQDGFISEQLSGKIRGSSDKYSRGSIGRQLQEELSVDSRESTNNKERISEQDADRRGIKYSLDKTIKGVDEKSIPSKLQNAIVDYIVKDSESNLKAIRESIISNQQNIEKAKQKGLPQNVITNLEKHLEELKNEERQSIARQKGTKQVQQSRNVNVGENSEWNISDSYTERVRAIQEDYGLNENKESVGFLVEVINHAKLYKEYAMAHIVSHGDSLPQTIKIVDSESLPKQLQD
-668 IQFSIKTLSNGN
+668 IRNENSELGIRSWFFVNDNGEFDMDGFLATGDYNNRIFIVLDESNPNIIAINRHERTHYFQYNYPEEYKAFEKKIESLMTKAEKDALYDKYFEIYKDTYQAASIKNFEQKIWNEVYAQIYALN
-680 QYVEADRDVIKG
+680 EKIK
-692 NNVEEWKV
+692 NYNAMYNAIDEFEESIK
-700 QVKEYLENIV
+700 KATGL
-710 RQGKDIKIKTV
+710 KDI
-721 EGDILTISETTV
+721 
-733 GKSTYQNKNLDKSLY
+733 
-748 KAKLNA
+748 
-754 EVHIDEL
+754 
-761 AKISKQQNK
+761 
-770 NKTPDYDNK
+770 
-779 HQKYKFA
+779 
-786 DDGWTYRDTYFFDG
+786 
-800 DGEYYKITISIGHNG
+800 
-815 EIATIYNVGIIK
+815 
-827 KSQLPVEIRSPIM
+827 
-840 SSKTRATNSS
+840 
-850 YDKSVSQN
+850 
-858 DAHVNNNYD
+858 
-867 NSNKNNTQI
+867 
-876 NKKVKFSLS
+876 KFSLS
-885 KDSDGNKL
+885 KDSNNNAL
-893 TETQAEFF
+893 TEAQAEFF
-901 KDSKVRDEKGNLQV
+901 KDSQVRDENGNLLV
-915 VYHGS
+915 VYHGTDADFS
-920 PFTFTEF
+920 VF
-927 QQRDSSAILIYG
+927 D
-939 QGHYFTNKQRT
+939 
-950 AKSYSGEKGTI
+950 KSKSVEGNNAFWFSKSKEYAQEMAFVKNGKRVESF
-961 YKVYLNIKNPYFAS
+961 YLNMKEPLVVKMPIKDFADNVKEYKYI
-975 SKDEYRLNTKKLKEQ
+975 KDALEKNK
-990 GYDGVIADLHDEVY
+990 DGVI
-1004 YVAFESNQIKETTNI
+1004 FEEDSKDGDTFYAVFNANQIKSTTNL
-1019 RPTFNNDI
+1019 RPTLNNDI
-1027 RFALSKD
+1027 RFSLSNSVEEDVLKEFGKTYDWRETGYILKD
-1034 TEVKDLVA
+1034 G
-1042 IHNTTESKLLQT
+1042 SKLDLSGKKHGSR
-1054 MELGG
+1054 GG
-1059 FPMPSIAIIKD
+1059 SRSID
-1070 AMSHENFGD
+1070 H
-1079 ISIIFKADTINPQ
+1079 
-1092 KSYDNKVYSAD
+1092 
-1103 AYSPRFP
+1103 
-1110 QIAYSFNGKELRDLA
+1110 
-1125 EKMNTSVSMLE
+1125 
-1136 ANDFSEGK
+1136 
-1144 SRERIIDSLK
+1144 RE
-1154 YNDNFIKHYVK
+1154 
-1165 EFNVKE
+1165 
-1171 EIAYKEP
+1171 
-1178 SYTNTCFKHEDINK
+1178 
-1192 VLVKY
+1192 
-1197 SFDEIVNDDKAQ
+1197 
-1209 SDLKDAVEKAKDKQ
+1209 
-1223 EREFRKN
+1223 
-1230 LIQNSYDNF
+1230 
-1239 MRKVEDAK
+1239 
-1247 QEQYIFDILKEEYD
+1247 IFDIYEDADTYGTEAMIEFMGMGNIRVSPEYPGINIQIEPTAEQYEQIESMVD
-1261 FDRKIAKGEVAKVE
+1261 RLGWQNKAFIVDIDNHLGETIETMEYEGAVSGRKIVA
-1275 DSYQTRQNTIEKLK
+1275 DI
-1289 NDDQFN
+1289 
-1295 EYVESIVDKVI
+1295 
-1306 NKKYLRNNKDYY
+1306 KYY
-1318 TSSGNPRSFDA
+1318 
-1329 LHESY
+1329 
-1334 NAENAVR
+1334 
-1341 IMKEQGSKNSEG
+1341 
-1353 GNIFG
+1353 
-1358 YGIGEIRAALSKSY
+1358 
-1372 YDIEE
+1372 
-1377 MHKDKH
+1377 
-1383 RLQATS
+1383 
-1389 EESAELYEE
+1389 
-1398 CNNELHA
+1398 
-1405 IADEISKKIKV
+1405 
-1416 DNFLERRDIALN
+1416 
-1428 AVFDIIASTKTNEQA
+1428 
-1443 KRIIKRDYS
+1443 
-1452 FEVNDSEILKIRNLA
+1452 
-1467 EKVAELP
+1467 
-1474 VKYFEAKPE
+1474 
-1483 RVVNF
+1483 
-1488 NEIAKIFV
+1488 
-1496 PEGINQQVVE
+1496 
-1506 FFKEKGIDIQSYGEN
+1506 FKEGK
-1521 TPTRAELVKT
+1521 TPYKSDLAQFR
-1531 LPQDIKFALS
+1531 FSLS

-1665 DTRPGNA
+1665 DTRPGSA

-1735 DSGELKSLRNELVRD
+1735 DSGELKTLRNELVRD

-1940 LRGAASKFTR
+1940 VRGAASKFTR

-1962 SSYRQ
+1962 SSYRK

-2044 SNDGITGTIR
+2044 SNDGIAGTIR
-2054 IANEKHASKGNFKDA
+2054 ITNEKHASKGNFKDA

-2200 LKTLNRLYNKK
+2200 LKTLNRIYNKK
-2211 LEDGS
+2211 LESGS

-2701 YGQANDQISSL
+2701 YGQSNDQISSL

-2813 GYFGYKNANGE
+2813 GYFGYKNTNGE

>member
-237 LFKAAKTKG
+237 LFKTAKTKG

-277 DALNEYKDKE
+277 NALNEYKDKE

-292 GESAAVGAATSLAF
+292 GKSAAVGAATSLAF

-364 KDVLKMSEKTRAKY
+364 KDVSKMSEKTRAKY

-654 ENSVGGYVSARKED
+654 ENSVGGASSVRY
-668 IQFSIKTLSNGN
+668 SIDKKDKT
-680 QYVEADRDVIKG
+680 
-692 NNVEEWKV
+692 
-700 QVKEYLENIV
+700 EYN
-710 RQGKDIKIKTV
+710 
-721 EGDILTISETTV
+721 
-733 GKSTYQNKNLDKSLY
+733 
-748 KAKLNA
+748 
-754 EVHIDEL
+754 
-761 AKISKQQNK
+761 ISKQEYAILSSEVMRKNALQGNK
-770 NKTPDYDNK
+770 NVQKINSAYTSDFYYVFDTKGYNDFKVLAQVSIEGNEHLINLYETLLEDKNGRNNYNAKEIRTIISDIKNEQGFYDSSRIDVAER
-779 HQKYKFA
+779 QS
-786 DDGWTYRDTYFFDG
+786 DSR
-800 DGEYYKITISIGHNG
+800 DGEIHREQYESNRGRNSTKSSRN
-815 EIATIYNVGIIK
+815 IK
-827 KSQLPVEIRSPIM
+827 
-840 SSKTRATNSS
+840 
-850 YDKSVSQN
+850 Y
-858 DAHVNNNYD
+858 
-867 NSNKNNTQI
+867 
-876 NKKVKFSLS
+876 SLS
-885 KDSDGNKL
+885 KDSKGKNI

-901 KDSKVRDEKGNLQV
+901 KDSKVRDENGNLQV
-915 VYHGS
+915 MYHGTLNGDFYS
-920 PFTFTEF
+920 FGGEGRNDFYYF
-927 QQRDSSAILIYG
+927 AKDKKFARIFAGQDQRGKVKDTIK
-939 QGHYFTNKQRT
+939 QGIDEGYYNPKIF
-950 AKSYSGEKGTI
+950 E
-961 YKVYLNIKNPYFAS
+961 VYLNAKNPFIVEDADIVEWALYQ
-975 SKDEYRLNTKKLKEQ
+975 DRKLAQNLRDK
-990 GYDGVIADLHDEVY
+990 GYDALMLKDQSQVIVLNP
-1004 YVAFESNQIKETTNI
+1004 NQIKATTNI

-1197 SFDEIVNDDKAQ
+1197 SFDEIVNNDKAQ

-1389 EESAELYEE
+1389 EESTELYEE

-1443 KRIIKRDYS
+1443 KRLIKRDYS

-1467 EKVAELP
+1467 EKVSELP

-1496 PEGINQQVVE
+1496 PEGTNQQVVE

-1582 TLRGKSKAQAI
+1582 TLKGKSKAQAI
-1593 NQMFIAL
+1593 NQMFVAL

-1735 DSGELKSLRNELVRD
+1735 DSGELKTLRNELVRD

-1763 FSNLIKKYIDRI
+1763 FSNLIRKYVDRI

-1788 NKAINGL
+1788 NKAINSL
-1795 FATIDRVNGLEK
+1795 FATIDKVNGLEK

-1816 HEVLGLIKLLK
+1816 HEVLWLIKELK
-1827 GVKTYRNNLSKN
+1827 KVKTYRNNLSKN
-1839 VREIMLKYSQEVDG
+1839 IRDIMNKYSKDVDG
-1853 KKLYDLVANNGDGI
+1853 QKLYNLIANNGDGI
-1867 ENPVAKMIEDIAHGN
+1867 ENPVAKMVEDIAHGN
-1882 GELSTSEIRQL
+1882 GELTTNEIRQL

-1978 QQGVNNQARFNMIVA
+1978 QKGVDNQARFNMIVA

-2044 SNDGITGTIR
+2044 SNDGVTGTIR

-2069 LAEGTDIQID
+2069 LAEGVDIQID

-2110 DAKYQT
+2110 DAKYET

-2211 LEDGS
+2211 LDDGS

-2241 GRGNPRTTFDKVVG
+2241 GRGKQLDTFDKVIG
-2255 KIRSLGAKAALGLNL
+2255 KVRSLGAKAALGLNL

-2281 ASHAIGVDYK
+2281 ASHAVGVEYK
-2291 NIMKGFAQATAR
+2291 NIMKGFAQAVAK
-2303 KTDYDKLTQYCPML
+2303 KTDFDKLTQYCPML

-2329 GLLKENQGVFGK
+2329 GLLKENQGLFGK
-2341 IDALTELTTAPIGK
+2341 VDKLTELTTAPIGK

-2414 EQNSFLQLSTM
+2414 KQDWFLQLSTM
-2425 FMSEPLQQLSLLA
+2425 FMSEPLQQFSLLA
-2438 SSIDKIYVAKQR
+2438 SSIDKIYVAKQ
-2450 LKLHNNAENQA
+2450 LIKKNNSAENQA

>member
-1 MSSSYLQK
+1 MAYNTTLLQRK
-9 RQAALNTINKP
+9 NIANNLIAQRNSVAQYRKNEAIRKQ
-20 RYSQLLRER
+20 YER
-29 QIARQLY
+29 QQLAEK
-36 NQEQPVE
+36 NALKEKE
-43 TLINNNKRNVG
+43 NANF
-54 VFEKVGDTAGDL
+54 FEKMFDTSMD
-66 VGNVLS
+66 LS
-72 GAIKGL
+72 GQVVSGLIKGL

-88 VGGIGGIFNK
+88 VGGVGGIFSD
-98 DFQNSVKE
+98 DFRDSVKD
-106 HISYDFTGNN
+106 HISYDFTGNH
-116 VTSRFNELFSDSYL
+116 VSSHFNEWFSDSYL

-136 GDFIQNVA
+136 GDIVQGIFNGI
-144 SGVGQMLPAVVVTV
+144 GQMLPAVVVTV
-158 ATGGAGAGAVIT
+158 ATGGAGASAFVT
-170 PGMATIG
+170 QAASLATTGI
-177 TSAMGNAT
+177 SAAGNAT

-193 GYYQGLGHGVASGLV
+193 GYGQGMAYGVGNGLV
-208 EMATEK
+208 EVATEK
-214 LGAKMFG
+214 IGGKLFG
-221 NTAIDDALGLK
+221 NSPIDDALGLK
-232 PTTKT
+232 PANKT
-237 LFKAAKTKG
+237 LFKAAKTG
-246 GKILQEMASEGI
+246 FGKAVQGAVGEGI
-258 EEGVAELVNP
+258 EEGMAELVNP

-292 GESAAVGAATSLAF
+292 GESAIIGAGTSIAY
-306 GETVGRINR
+306 GGTMGRINR

-348 EQKINNLRTEL
+348 EQKINNLRAEL
-359 RSQLS
+359 RTQLS
-364 KDVLKMSEKTRAKY
+364 KDVSKMSEKTRVKY

-411 GKNGL
+411 GKKGL

-605 RLASTDESIFK
+605 RFASTDESIFK

-654 ENSVGGYVSARKED
+654 ENSVGGYVSARRDD

-700 QVKEYLENIV
+700 QVKEYLENVV

-885 KDSDGNKL
+885 KDSDGNNL

-901 KDSKVRDEKGNLQV
+901 KDSKVRDENGRLLKC
-915 VYHGS
+915 YHS
-920 PFTFTEF
+920 SNNDFTEF
-927 QQRDSSAILIYG
+927 DRKKIGSSTDDGIWGTGFYFSNRHNKLYG
-939 QGHYFTNKQRT
+939 DKVY
-950 AKSYSGEKGTI
+950 E
-961 YKVYLNIKNPYFAS
+961 VYLNIKNPFIINKFKSVQEIADYLDVVEDNFSLRDGLIYFNQMQTRQITSHIQDLGHDGIIVELSPQWSEIVAFEPNQIKRIDNEKPTPNKDIRYSLSHDNHGKELTKEQIEFFKDSKIRVKEVDDWAETISEDGQLFEVYHGTNSDDFYEFDRKLVGSANDMGWYGKGFYFAFSEGEARYYGNRVMKCYLNIKNPFFFTEEMQQFDGVKNGSVSFDFASFVLNLADKFPNIAKNQKIDYIARYDSNGDGEIEEINFVELANKIKELYNSDRLEVLESSGERGNTYKYVVRADLDKLEIDADIRNLIKQHKLTSEYIAQMMYESKNITKEQLDKLLAVFKKYSRDELGDKYLTMQYS
-975 SKDEYRLNTKKLKEQ
+975 SKENAQKEKLSAVMDYVGDYVYRGIEMHMPEYYMQDIGNDFRNELIKQ
-990 GYDGVIADLHDEVY
+990 GYDGVLQSRTGDEV
-1004 YVAFESNQIKETTNI
+1004 VAFYENQIKLSSNKNPTTS
-1019 RPTFNNDI
+1019 NDI
-1027 RFALSKD
+1027 RYSLS
-1034 TEVKDLVA
+1034 
-1042 IHNTTESKLLQT
+1042 
-1054 MELGG
+1054 
-1059 FPMPSIAIIKD
+1059 
-1070 AMSHENFGD
+1070 
-1079 ISIIFKADTINPQ
+1079 
-1092 KSYDNKVYSAD
+1092 
-1103 AYSPRFP
+1103 R
-1110 QIAYSFNGKELRDLA
+1110 
-1125 EKMNTSVSMLE
+1125 
-1136 ANDFSEGK
+1136 
-1144 SRERIIDSLK
+1144 
-1154 YNDNFIKHYVK
+1154 
-1165 EFNVKE
+1165 
-1171 EIAYKEP
+1171 
-1178 SYTNTCFKHEDINK
+1178 
-1192 VLVKY
+1192 
-1197 SFDEIVNDDKAQ
+1197 
-1209 SDLKDAVEKAKDKQ
+1209 
-1223 EREFRKN
+1223 
-1230 LIQNSYDNF
+1230 
-1239 MRKVEDAK
+1239 
-1247 QEQYIFDILKEEYD
+1247 
-1261 FDRKIAKGEVAKVE
+1261 
-1275 DSYQTRQNTIEKLK
+1275 
-1289 NDDQFN
+1289 
-1295 EYVESIVDKVI
+1295 
-1306 NKKYLRNNKDYY
+1306 
-1318 TSSGNPRSFDA
+1318 
-1329 LHESY
+1329 
-1334 NAENAVR
+1334 
-1341 IMKEQGSKNSEG
+1341 
-1353 GNIFG
+1353 
-1358 YGIGEIRAALSKSY
+1358 
-1372 YDIEE
+1372 
-1377 MHKDKH
+1377 
-1383 RLQATS
+1383 
-1389 EESAELYEE
+1389 
-1398 CNNELHA
+1398 
-1405 IADEISKKIKV
+1405 
-1416 DNFLERRDIALN
+1416 
-1428 AVFDIIASTKTNEQA
+1428 
-1443 KRIIKRDYS
+1443 
-1452 FEVNDSEILKIRNLA
+1452 
-1467 EKVAELP
+1467 
-1474 VKYFEAKPE
+1474 
-1483 RVVNF
+1483 
-1488 NEIAKIFV
+1488 
-1496 PEGINQQVVE
+1496 
-1506 FFKEKGIDIQSYGEN
+1506 
-1521 TPTRAELVKT
+1521 
-1531 LPQDIKFALS
+1531 
-1541 KGQVAKD
+1541 GQVAKD

-1642 NTIKEYRGKLNL
+1642 KTIKEYRGKLNL

-1735 DSGELKSLRNELVRD
+1735 DSGELKTLRNELVRD

-1763 FSNLIKKYIDRI
+1763 FSNLIRKYVDRI

>member
-1 MSSSYLQK
+1 MVNNTTLSQRKNIANNLISQRNSIAQFRK
-9 RQAALNTINKP
+9 NQAIRNEYERHQIAEKKA
-20 RYSQLLRER
+20 LREKEN
-29 QIARQLY
+29 A
-36 NQEQPVE
+36 NF
-43 TLINNNKRNVG
+43 
-54 VFEKVGDTAGDL
+54 FEKVLDTAGDF
-66 VGNVLS
+66 S
-72 GAIKGL
+72 GQVVSGFVKGL

-88 VGGIGGIFNK
+88 VGGVGGIFSD
-98 DFQNSVKE
+98 DFQDSVKE
-106 HISYDFTGNN
+106 HISYDFTGNHI
-116 VTSRFNELFSDSYL
+116 SSHFNEWFSDSYL
-130 NDMGKA
+130 NDMGKT
-136 GDFIQNVA
+136 GDVIQGIAN
-144 SGVGQMLPAVVVTV
+144 GIGQLLPAVIVTV
-158 ATGGAGAGAVIT
+158 ATGGAGAPAAIT
-170 PGMATIG
+170 QIASLATTGI
-177 TSAMGNAT
+177 SAAGNAT

-193 GYYQGLGHGVASGLV
+193 SYGQGMAYGVGSGLV
-208 EMATEK
+208 EVATEK
-214 LGAKMFG
+214 IGGKLFG
-221 NTAIDDALGLK
+221 NSAIDDALGLK
-232 PTTKT
+232 PANKT
-237 LFKAAKTKG
+237 LFKTAKTG
-246 GKILQEMASEGI
+246 FGKAVQGAIGEGI
-258 EEGVAELVNP
+258 EEGMAELVNP

-292 GESAAVGAATSLAF
+292 GESAIIGAGTSIAYGGTL
-306 GETVGRINR
+306 GRISR

-348 EQKINNLRTEL
+348 EQKINNLRAEL

-364 KDVLKMSEKTRAKY
+364 KDVSKMNEKTRAKY
-378 IAQNNLGSILNED
+378 IAQNNLGNILNED
-391 GSLKTI
+391 GSLKATTI
-397 TTNSAQNIKTTSKG
+397 NSTKDINPSSKDA
-411 GKNGL
+411 KKGL

-430 GTEDSLLIKPTSKKL
+430 GTEDTLLIKPTSKKL

-646 ESLYKKAL
+646 ENLYKKAL
-654 ENSVGGYVSARKED
+654 ENSVGGTNSVRYSIDKKEEKSYSKASRKVVKYIPYSKVGNENVSQIRRE
-668 IQFSIKTLSNGN
+668 LSNIYSKYNDCVADGIAIESGN
-680 QYVEADRDVIKG
+680 
-692 NNVEEWKV
+692 KV
-700 QVKEYLENIV
+700 FVV
-710 RQGKDIKIKTV
+710 DSSKDD
-721 EGDILTISETTV
+721 GDLRFGIRKQLTISNEELRKEYIRRTNYESV
-733 GKSTYQNKNLDKSLY
+733 SKGFVSDGLSSEIRNRYDNNRRGNSRQELGKELSVDSRESTNNK
-748 KAKLNA
+748 
-754 EVHIDEL
+754 ER
-761 AKISKQQNK
+761 ISKQ
-770 NKTPDYDNK
+770 DADRRGI
-779 HQKYKFA
+779 KY
-786 DDGWTYRDTYFFDG
+786 
-800 DGEYYKITISIGHNG
+800 
-815 EIATIYNVGIIK
+815 
-827 KSQLPVEIRSPIM
+827 
-840 SSKTRATNSS
+840 
-850 YDKSVSQN
+850 
-858 DAHVNNNYD
+858 
-867 NSNKNNTQI
+867 
-876 NKKVKFSLS
+876 SLS
-885 KDSDGNKL
+885 KDSKGKNL

-901 KDSKVRDEKGNLQV
+901 KDSQIRDENGNLQV
-915 VYHGS
+915 MYHGTLNGDFYS
-920 PFTFTEF
+920 FGGEGRNDFYYF
-927 QQRDSSAILIYG
+927 AKDKKFARIFAGQDQRGKVKDTIK
-939 QGHYFTNKQRT
+939 QGIDEGYYNPKIF
-950 AKSYSGEKGTI
+950 E
-961 YKVYLNIKNPYFAS
+961 VYLNAKNPFIVEDADIVEWALYQ
-975 SKDEYRLNTKKLKEQ
+975 DRKLAQNLRDK
-990 GYDGVIADLHDEVY
+990 GYDALMLKDQSQVIVLNP
-1004 YVAFESNQIKETTNI
+1004 NQIKATTNI

-1389 EESAELYEE
+1389 EESAELYEK
-1398 CNNELHA
+1398 CNDELHA

-1443 KRIIKRDYS
+1443 KRLIKRDYS

-1496 PEGINQQVVE
+1496 PEGTNQQVVE

-1569 IIAEKLNIGDKFG
+1569 IIADKLNIGEMFG
-1582 TLRGKSKAQAI
+1582 SLKGKSKEQAI
-1593 NQMFIAL
+1593 NQMFVAL
-1600 NSADAGY
+1600 NSADPGF
-1607 RSGIA
+1607 RSGLA
-1612 QNIADFII
+1612 ENIANFII
-1620 ENAIYEDIYDDGG
+1620 ENAIYEDMYDDGS
-1633 ISEEALHTY
+1633 INDEALY
-1642 NTIKEYRGKLNL
+1642 RYDVLKDYRGKLDL
-1654 SSIKGE
+1654 SSIKSE
-1660 IHHKY
+1660 IHHRF

-1672 IIMQWGTSKDG
+1672 IIMQWGTTKNG
-1683 QGVDTVAQE
+1683 MGVDSVAQE
-1692 LQERGI
+1692 LREIGI
-1698 QIDAINEA
+1698 SIDSNNEA
-1706 DIFFEMVDMYNNAR
+1706 DIFFEILDIYNNAR
-1720 DTLNQKPQKIKSDYF
+1720 DTLKKKSQKIRADYF
-1735 DSGELKSLRNELVRD
+1735 SSGELNSLKNELVRD
-1750 ILKGYDKYGTESK
+1750 ILKGYDKYGTDSK
-1763 FSNLIKKYIDRI
+1763 FSNLIKKYIDKI
-1775 ALLKETIKDLKNR
+1775 SFLKETIRDLKNR
-1788 NKAINGL
+1788 NKAINNL

-1816 HEVLGLIKLLK
+1816 HEVLGLIRLLK
-1827 GVKTYRNNLSKN
+1827 KVKTYRNNLSKN
-1839 VREIMLKYSQEVDG
+1839 VREIMLKYSQDVDG

-1867 ENPVAKMIEDIAHGN
+1867 ENPVAKMVEDIAHGN
-1882 GELSTSEIRQL
+1882 GELSTSEIKQL

-2008 DWNKQTFD
+2008 GWNKQTFD
-2016 LNGAKLS
+2016 LNGVKLS

-2155 FSVYNASFNKETKP
+2155 FSVYNASFNKETRP

-2241 GRGNPRTTFDKVVG
+2241 GRGNPRTTFDKMVG

-2438 SSIDKIYVAKQR
+2438 SSIDKIYVAKQ
-2450 LKLHNNAENQA
+2450 LIKKNNSAENQA
-2461 LLKQAKAEART
+2461 LLKQAKAEAKT
-2472 AITAVMVDAI
+2472 SITAVMLDAI

-2522 KDVYSLIEGYDVTNM
+2522 KDIYSLIEGYDVTNM

-2583 TFGIPLRNLETYTKG
+2583 TFGIPLRNLESYTKG

-2618 YGSYKTDLTN
+2618 YSSYKKDLTN

-2650 AKIDDEATITVFRDL
+2650 AKIDDDTTITVFRDL

-2701 YGQANDQISSL
+2701 YSQSNDQISSL

>member
-1 MSSSYLQK
+1 MAYNTTLLQRK
-9 RQAALNTINKP
+9 NIANNLIAQRNSVAQYRKNEAIRKQ
-20 RYSQLLRER
+20 YER
-29 QIARQLY
+29 QQLAEK
-36 NQEQPVE
+36 NALKEKE
-43 TLINNNKRNVG
+43 NANF
-54 VFEKVGDTAGDL
+54 FEKMFDTSMD
-66 VGNVLS
+66 LS
-72 GAIKGL
+72 GQVVSGLIKGL

-88 VGGIGGIFNK
+88 VGGVGGIFSD
-98 DFQNSVKE
+98 DFRDSVKD
-106 HISYDFTGNN
+106 HISYDFTGNH
-116 VTSRFNELFSDSYL
+116 VSSHFNEWFSDSYL

-136 GDFIQNVA
+136 GDIVQGIFNGI
-144 SGVGQMLPAVVVTV
+144 GQMLPAVVVTV
-158 ATGGAGAGAVIT
+158 ATGGAGASAFVT
-170 PGMATIG
+170 QAASLATTGI
-177 TSAMGNAT
+177 SAAGNAT

-193 GYYQGLGHGVASGLV
+193 GYGQGMAYGVGNGLV
-208 EMATEK
+208 EVATEK
-214 LGAKMFG
+214 IGGKLFG
-221 NTAIDDALGLK
+221 NSPIDDALGLK
-232 PTTKT
+232 PANKT
-237 LFKAAKTKG
+237 LFKAAKTG
-246 GKILQEMASEGI
+246 FGKAVQGAVGEGI
-258 EEGVAELVNP
+258 EEGMAELVNP

-292 GESAAVGAATSLAF
+292 GESAIIGAGTSIAYGGTL
-306 GETVGRINR
+306 GRINR

-348 EQKINNLRTEL
+348 EQKINNLRAEL
-359 RSQLS
+359 RTQLS
-364 KDVLKMSEKTRAKY
+364 KDVSKMSEKTRAKY

-411 GKNGL
+411 GKKGL

-530 IKSLLENETLAKR
+530 IKSMLENETLAKR

-654 ENSVGGYVSARKED
+654 ENSVGGINSVRYSIDKKEEK
-668 IQFSIKTLSNGN
+668 SYS
-680 QYVEADRDVIKG
+680 
-692 NNVEEWKV
+692 
-700 QVKEYLENIV
+700 
-710 RQGKDIKIKTV
+710 
-721 EGDILTISETTV
+721 
-733 GKSTYQNKNLDKSLY
+733 KSTRKVVKYIPYSKVGNENVSQ
-748 KAKLNA
+748 
-754 EVHIDEL
+754 IRREL
-761 AKISKQQNK
+761 SKIYSGF
-770 NKTPDYDNK
+770 DDCV
-779 HQKYKFA
+779 A
-786 DDGWTYRDTYFFDG
+786 DGVAIERGQTIFVVDSGKEQGQVSFGIRK
-800 DGEYYKITISIGHNG
+800 KITISDETLRKEIVEEINDRAIQDGFISEQILEKFRGSSDKHSRGSIGQQLQKELSVDSRESTNNK
-815 EIATIYNVGIIK
+815 ERISKQDADRRGIK
-827 KSQLPVEIRSPIM
+827 
-840 SSKTRATNSS
+840 
-850 YDKSVSQN
+850 Y
-858 DAHVNNNYD
+858 
-867 NSNKNNTQI
+867 
-876 NKKVKFSLS
+876 SLS
-885 KDSDGNKL
+885 KDSKGKNL

-901 KDSKVRDEKGNLQV
+901 KDSQIRDENGNLQV
-915 VYHGS
+915 MYHGTLNGDFYS
-920 PFTFTEF
+920 FGGEGRNDFYYF
-927 QQRDSSAILIYG
+927 AKDKKFARIFAGQDQRGKVKDTIK
-939 QGHYFTNKQRT
+939 QGIDEGYYNPKIF
-950 AKSYSGEKGTI
+950 E
-961 YKVYLNIKNPYFAS
+961 VYLNAKNPFIVEDADIVEWALYQ
-975 SKDEYRLNTKKLKEQ
+975 DRKLAQNLRDK
-990 GYDGVIADLHDEVY
+990 GYDALMLKDQSQVIVLNP
-1004 YVAFESNQIKETTNI
+1004 NQIKATTNI

-1197 SFDEIVNDDKAQ
+1197 SFDEIVNDNKAQ

-1261 FDRKIAKGEVAKVE
+1261 FDRKIAKGEVEKVE

-1398 CNNELHA
+1398 CNDELHA

-1443 KRIIKRDYS
+1443 KRLIKRDYS

-1496 PEGINQQVVE
+1496 PEGTNQQVVE

-1633 ISEEALHTY
+1633 ISEDALHTY

-1706 DIFFEMVDMYNNAR
+1706 DIFFEMVDMYNNAK

-1735 DSGELKSLRNELVRD
+1735 DSGELKTLRNELVRD

-1763 FSNLIKKYIDRI
+1763 FSNLIRKYVDRI

-1940 LRGAASKFTR
+1940 IRGAASKFTR

-2472 AITAVMVDAI
+2472 AITAVMVDVI

>member
-1 MSSSYLQK
+1 MAYNSTTSLRKQEAINQLKERRLNYIVQRQNAINLKEYQNQQR
-9 RQAALNTINKP
+9 RQAQAEANKK
-20 RYSQLLRER
+20 SDANF
-29 QIARQLY
+29 I
-36 NQEQPVE
+36 
-43 TLINNNKRNVG
+43 
-54 VFEKVGDTAGDL
+54 EKLFDTSGDL
-66 VGNVLS
+66 S
-72 GAIKGL
+72 GQVVSGLVKGL

-88 VGGIGGIFNK
+88 VGGIGGIFSK
-98 DFQNSVKE
+98 DFQDSVKD
-106 HISYDFTGNN
+106 HISYDFTGNH
-116 VTSRFNELFSDSYL
+116 VSSHFNEWFSDSYL
-130 NDMGKA
+130 NDMGKT
-136 GDFIQNVA
+136 GDVIQGIFN
-144 SGVGQMLPAVVVTV
+144 GIGQMLPAVVVTV
-158 ATGGAGAGAVIT
+158 ATGGAGASAFVT
-170 PGMATIG
+170 QAASLATTGI
-177 TSAMGNAT
+177 SAAGNAT

-193 GYYQGLGHGVASGLV
+193 GYGQGMLYGVGNGLV
-208 EMATEK
+208 EVATEK
-214 LGAKMFG
+214 IGGKLFG
-221 NTAIDDALGLK
+221 NSPIDDALGLK
-232 PTTKT
+232 PANKT
-237 LFKAAKTKG
+237 LFKAAKTG
-246 GKILQEMASEGI
+246 FGKAVQGAVGEGI
-258 EEGVAELVNP
+258 EEGMAELVNP

-292 GESAAVGAATSLAF
+292 GESAIIGAGTSIAYGGTL
-306 GETVGRINR
+306 GRINR

-321 ETLSEL
+321 DTLSEL
-327 RTLEVKED
+327 RTLDIKED

-359 RSQLS
+359 RTQLS
-364 KDVLKMSEKTRAKY
+364 KDVSKMSEKTRAKY

-411 GKNGL
+411 GKKGL

-445 TTSNRDAVLRI
+445 TTSNRDAILRI

-467 FAIVDD
+467 FTIVDD

-530 IKSLLENETLAKR
+530 IKSLLENETLAQR

-550 FMETFNRYRQV
+550 FLETFNRYRQV

-654 ENSVGGYVSARKED
+654 ENSVGGSNSVRYSIDKKEEKSYSKTTKYTKYQYEKFGWVRANNVLNEGQYSDFNSKFAKTITGEVFNKTKNGEFMIPVSDVFDKNARGIENVIVYAKGTLTTPDITSVVEIDLYNETDLDYIRRELYVSERRG
-668 IQFSIKTLSNGN
+668 IQQKTGGIFRRYNSFDFRTQFYEQGNSIKENGN
-680 QYVEADRDVIKG
+680 
-692 NNVEEWKV
+692 
-700 QVKEYLENIV
+700 
-710 RQGKDIKIKTV
+710 
-721 EGDILTISETTV
+721 
-733 GKSTYQNKNLDKSLY
+733 
-748 KAKLNA
+748 
-754 EVHIDEL
+754 
-761 AKISKQQNK
+761 
-770 NKTPDYDNK
+770 
-779 HQKYKFA
+779 
-786 DDGWTYRDTYFFDG
+786 
-800 DGEYYKITISIGHNG
+800 
-815 EIATIYNVGIIK
+815 
-827 KSQLPVEIRSPIM
+827 
-840 SSKTRATNSS
+840 
-850 YDKSVSQN
+850 
-858 DAHVNNNYD
+858 
-867 NSNKNNTQI
+867 NSNNRFGRGSGKETKRIKSIHFNEDGSQEI
-876 NKKVKFSLS
+876 EYQDIKFSLS
-885 KDSDGNKL
+885 KDSKGKNL

-901 KDSKVRDEKGNLQV
+901 KDSQVRDENGNLQV
-915 VYHGS
+915 MYHGTLNGDFYS
-920 PFTFTEF
+920 FGGEGRNDFYYF
-927 QQRDSSAILIYG
+927 AKDKKFARIFAGQDQRGKVKD
-939 QGHYFTNKQRT
+939 
-950 AKSYSGEKGTI
+950 TI
-961 YKVYLNIKNPYFAS
+961 KRGIDEGYYNPKIFEVYLNVKNPFIVEDTDIVEWALYQ
-975 SKDEYRLNTKKLKEQ
+975 DRKLAQNLRDK
-990 GYDGVIADLHDEVY
+990 GYDALMLKDQSQVIVLNP
-1004 YVAFESNQIKETTNI
+1004 NQIKATTNI

-1034 TEVKDLVA
+1034 SETNRLVA
-1042 IHNTTESKLLQT
+1042 IHNTSETKLMESIN
-1054 MELGG
+1054 LGG
-1059 FPMPSIAIIKD
+1059 LAVPSIAITK
-1070 AMSHENFGD
+1070 AEQGHENFGE
-1079 ISIIFKADTINPQ
+1079 ISLIFKKDTIDPTNNL
-1092 KSYDNKVYSAD
+1092 NKVYDAD
-1103 AYSPRFP
+1103 VYSKRFP
-1110 QIAYSFNGKELRDLA
+1110 QVVSRMTDKSFDRFKEIFDKSIDKLKPALSSVFEDLNEVPKRQALERLENVWYFTKDQFLQENGINIEIPMMEVKNAGGIDTKYVIEFAKKHPEINDYVDTELVEGLREEIQAVFDSYYESRQSKFHFNRELHLSDLCRFADAVLKYNKNPKSFTIIDSEKLIKDIDAKVKEIGIDKYRNWLRDILTDLYGENSYFRNDRDVFDYYGNRRSFNQLYNVYNLENIVQYMVGNVRNEEGFNYGAGNIRSLLAKQYKTIEEIKADENKILSSKEMIDLKATSEQALYTLA
-1125 EKMNTSVSMLE
+1125 EKIVDEVGGNSDNRFESINIATDLLVDIAKTNLSDT
-1136 ANDFSEGK
+1136 AIN
-1144 SRERIIDSLK
+1144 RE
-1154 YNDNFIKHYVK
+1154 FK
-1165 EFNVKE
+1165 EYGRKEPSIELKE
-1171 EIAYKEP
+1171 EIKQYM
-1178 SYTNTCFKHEDINK
+1178 
-1192 VLVKY
+1192 
-1197 SFDEIVNDDKAQ
+1197 Q
-1209 SDLKDAVEKAKDKQ
+1209 QLKDMPTE
-1223 EREFRKN
+1223 
-1230 LIQNSYDNF
+1230 
-1239 MRKVEDAK
+1239 
-1247 QEQYIFDILKEEYD
+1247 
-1261 FDRKIAKGEVAKVE
+1261 
-1275 DSYQTRQNTIEKLK
+1275 
-1289 NDDQFN
+1289 
-1295 EYVESIVDKVI
+1295 
-1306 NKKYLRNNKDYY
+1306 
-1318 TSSGNPRSFDA
+1318 
-1329 LHESY
+1329 
-1334 NAENAVR
+1334 
-1341 IMKEQGSKNSEG
+1341 
-1353 GNIFG
+1353 
-1358 YGIGEIRAALSKSY
+1358 
-1372 YDIEE
+1372 
-1377 MHKDKH
+1377 
-1383 RLQATS
+1383 
-1389 EESAELYEE
+1389 
-1398 CNNELHA
+1398 
-1405 IADEISKKIKV
+1405 
-1416 DNFLERRDIALN
+1416 
-1428 AVFDIIASTKTNEQA
+1428 
-1443 KRIIKRDYS
+1443 
-1452 FEVNDSEILKIRNLA
+1452 
-1467 EKVAELP
+1467 
-1474 VKYFEAKPE
+1474 YFEAKPQ
-1483 RVVNF
+1483 RVVEF
-1488 NEIAKIFV
+1488 DEVVKVFA
-1496 PEGINQQVVE
+1496 PENTNQQVVE
-1506 FFKEKGIDIQSYGEN
+1506 FFENKGIDVQLYGEN
-1521 TPTRAELVKT
+1521 TPTRAEMVKT

-1569 IIAEKLNIGDKFG
+1569 IVAEKLNIGDKFG

-1607 RSGIA
+1607 RVGLA
-1612 QNIADFII
+1612 QNIADYII
-1620 ENAIYEDIYDDGG
+1620 ENAIYEDMYDDGM
-1633 ISEEALHTY
+1633 SEDALFRY
-1642 NTIKEYRGKLNL
+1642 NAIKEFRGKLNL

-1660 IHHKY
+1660 IHHKF

-1672 IIMQWGTSKDG
+1672 IMMQWGTTKGG

-1692 LQERGI
+1692 LQEYGI
-1698 QIDAINEA
+1698 RIDAINEA
-1706 DIFFEMVDMYNNAR
+1706 DIFFEMLDVYNDAR
-1720 DTLNQKPQKIKSDYF
+1720 DTLNKKAQKIRADYF
-1735 DSGELKSLRNELVRD
+1735 NSGALKTLKNELVRD

-1763 FSNLIKKYIDRI
+1763 FSNLIRKYVDRI

-1788 NKAINGL
+1788 NKAINSL
-1795 FATIDRVNGLEK
+1795 FATIDKVNGLEK

-1839 VREIMLKYSQEVDG
+1839 VREIMIKYSQEVDG

-1867 ENPVAKMIEDIAHGN
+1867 ENPVAKMVEDIAHGN
-1882 GELSTSEIRQL
+1882 SELTTNEIRQL

-1908 RVFFEGKTQNDEAIV
+1908 RVFFEGKTQNDEVIV
-1923 KQAILET
+1923 RQAIKET
-1930 KEAIALKNSG
+1930 QEAVALKNNGFLGSM
-1940 LRGAASKFTR
+1940 SKFTR

-1967 NGVMTKIFGEL
+1967 DGVMTKIFGEL
-1978 QQGVNNQARFNMIVA
+1978 QKGVDNQARFNMIVA

-2016 LNGAKLS
+2016 LNGTKLS

-2044 SNDGITGTIR
+2044 SNDGVTGTIR

-2069 LAEGTDIQID
+2069 LAEGVDIQID
-2079 YTTLDKIKES
+2079 YTTLDKIKDS

-2110 DAKYQT
+2110 DAKYET

-2211 LEDGS
+2211 LDDGS

-2281 ASHAIGVDYK
+2281 ASHAVGVEYK
-2291 NIMKGFAQATAR
+2291 NIMKGFAQATAK
-2303 KTDYDKLTQYCPML
+2303 KTDFDKLTQYCPML

-2341 IDALTELTTAPIGK
+2341 IDTLTELTTAPIGK

-2407 YRPAILR
+2407 YRPAVLR

-2438 SSIDKIYVAKQR
+2438 SSIDKIYVAK
-2450 LKLHNNAENQA
+2450 KLIKQNNSAENQA
-2461 LLKQAKAEART
+2461 LLKQAKTEAKA
-2472 AITAVMVDAI
+2472 AITAVMVDAM
-2482 LLALI
+2482 LLTLI
-2487 AQAFKWVK
+2487 AQAFKWLK
-2495 GQDDEETTLEGIT
+2495 GQDDEEEIMTSMTKEFT
-2508 NELKANFIGMIPFL
+2508 SNFIGMFPFI
-2522 KDVYSLIEGYDVTNM
+2522 KDLYSLYEGYDVTNM

-2542 TNVVNGMKEMYN
+2542 TNVYNAFTEMYN
-2554 IVDLVVSGEKYTDT
+2554 IIDLVVSGEQYTDT
-2568 EIRGKIRKTLIGLSQ
+2568 EIRGKLRKALLGLSQ

-2598 IIEKFA
+2598 IIEKVA
-2604 PSFVYMWEDKLDMN
+2604 PASVYRYESLFYNSTMSN
-2618 YGSYKTDLTN
+2618 YSKELN
-2628 AIESDNDELAD
+2628 KAIENDDDALAD
-2639 TIIELMLEDRG
+2639 TIIDIMLADEKVEVKDE
-2650 AKIDDEATITVFRDL
+2650 KIRTTMRKLFE
-2665 YKEGFDVFPRN
+2665 EGYDVFPKS
-2676 VGDTIV
+2676 VGETII
-2682 HDNESI
+2682 HDGESI
-2688 KLTKRQYE
+2688 KLTKRQHTRFRE
-2696 KFKKI
+2696 I
-2701 YGQANDQISSL
+2701 YGQANDKVSSL
-2712 INSKSFTD
+2712 INSKSFED
-2720 APSVVKA
+2720 VPSVVKA

-2763 TQLAMIV
+2763 TKLAMIV
-2770 AQVSQVVADTDKS
+2770 SQVSQVVADTDKE
-2783 GKTISGSRKAKI
+2783 GNTISGSRKAKI
-2795 TSLINSMKLTATQ
+2795 VSIINQSKLTATQ

-2837 KTEKETLFE
+2837 KTEKETLFK

>member
-1 MSSSYLQK
+1 MGYNNLTTSLRKQE
-9 RQAALNTINKP
+9 AIN
-20 RYSQLLRER
+20 QLRER
-29 QIARQLY
+29 RLNYIQQRQNKLY
-36 NQEQPVE
+36 LQQFNAEQERIQRE
-43 TLINNNKRNVG
+43 SQQKSDAG
-54 VFEKVGDTAGDL
+54 FFEKLFDTGGDI

-88 VGGIGGIFNK
+88 VGGVGGIFSK
-98 DFQNSVKE
+98 DFQDSVKE
-106 HISYDFTGNN
+106 HVAYDFTGNN
-116 VTSRFNELFSDSYL
+116 VTSQFNDRFSDSYL
-130 NDMGKA
+130 NDIGGV
-136 GDFIQNVA
+136 GDFIQNVS
-144 SGVGQMLPAVVVTV
+144 SGIGQMLPSV
-158 ATGGAGAGAVIT
+158 AMNIVLPGSGMITMGAS
-170 PGMATIG
+170 AT
-177 TSAMGNAT
+177 GNAT

-193 GYYQGLGHGVASGLV
+193 DYYEGIGHGIVSGAV

-214 LGAKMFG
+214 LGGKLFG

-232 PTTKT
+232 PASKT
-237 LFKAAKTKG
+237 LFKSAKTG
-246 GKILQEMASEGI
+246 VGKVVQGAISEGV
-258 EEGVAELVNP
+258 EEAAAELVSP

-277 DALNEYKDKE
+277 DALKEYKDKE
-287 FWGRV
+287 FWERV

-327 RTLEVKED
+327 RSLEIKED
-335 NLHAQGKLFEGGN
+335 NLHAYGKLFEGGN

-359 RSQLS
+359 RSELS
-364 KDVLKMSEKTRAKY
+364 QAVSKMNDKTRADY
-378 IAQNNLGSILNED
+378 IARNNLNGILNED
-391 GSLKTI
+391 GSLRTKATD
-397 TTNSAQNIKTTSKG
+397 SAQNIETTFKG
-411 GKNGL
+411 GKNEL

-421 KEAYSPRFF
+421 KEAYSPKFF
-430 GTEDSLLIKPTSKKL
+430 GNENNLLIKPTDKKL
-445 TTSNRDAVLRI
+445 TTSNRDAIIRI

-473 GSIKKLTGQDAKAIE
+473 GAIKKLTGQNAKAIE

-497 GADVESSQKVLAT
+497 GANVESSQKVLAT

-520 KQKAKFDEFV
+520 KQKANFDNYI
-530 IKSLLENETLAKR
+530 IKSLMENDVLAKR
-543 FGDYNSK
+543 FGSFSDK
-550 FMETFNRYRQV
+550 FTETLNRYKKV
-561 FTEKYGDVSKAS
+561 FIEKYGDISKATG
-573 SEDIAM
+573 EDLQKIKAEM
-579 MMQETDNEVISQ
+579 TQETINEVVSQ
-591 YVSETM
+591 YVSENL

-616 KVYNWIKSKVER
+616 KIYNWIKTKVER

-639 YDFLHKA
+639 FDFLHKA

-654 ENSVGGYVSARKED
+654 ENSVGGTDSVRYSIDKNEEKSYSKSTRKVVKYIPYSKVGNENVSQIRRELSNIYSKYNDCVADGIAIENGNKVFVVDSSKDDGDLRFGIRKQFTISNDELRKEYIRRTNYESISKGFVSDGLSSEIRNRYDNNRRGYSRQESGKELSVDSRESTNNKERISKQDADRRGIKYSLDKTIKGIDENKIPSKLQNAIVDYIVKDSENYLKAVRESIIANQQNIEKAKQKGLPQNVITNLENHLEELRNEERQSIARQKGTKQVQQSRNVNVGENSEWNISDSYTERVRAIQEDYGLNENKEAVGFLVEVINNAKLYKEYAMAHIVSHSDSLPQKIKIVD
-668 IQFSIKTLSNGN
+668 IESLPKQLQDIRNENSELGIRSWFFVNDNDEFDMDGFLATGDHNNRIFVVLDESNPNIIAINRHERTHYFQYNYPEEYKAFEKKIESLMTKTEKDALYDKYFEIYKDTYQAASIKNFEKKIWNEVYAQIYALNEKIKDYNGMYNAIEEFEQTIKNKTGLTHDIKFSLEKDSNGN
-680 QYVEADRDVIKG
+680 
-692 NNVEEWKV
+692 
-700 QVKEYLENIV
+700 
-710 RQGKDIKIKTV
+710 
-721 EGDILTISETTV
+721 
-733 GKSTYQNKNLDKSLY
+733 
-748 KAKLNA
+748 
-754 EVHIDEL
+754 
-761 AKISKQQNK
+761 
-770 NKTPDYDNK
+770 
-779 HQKYKFA
+779 F
-786 DDGWTYRDTYFFDG
+786 
-800 DGEYYKITISIGHNG
+800 
-815 EIATIYNVGIIK
+815 
-827 KSQLPVEIRSPIM
+827 
-840 SSKTRATNSS
+840 
-850 YDKSVSQN
+850 
-858 DAHVNNNYD
+858 
-867 NSNKNNTQI
+867 
-876 NKKVKFSLS
+876 
-885 KDSDGNKL
+885 L
-893 TETQAEFF
+893 TEKQAEFF
-901 KDSKVRDEKGNLQV
+901 KHSKVRDDEGNLMV
-915 VYHGS
+915 VYHGTMTGDFS
-920 PFTFTEF
+920 VF
-927 QQRDSSAILIYG
+927 DSSKANVESDMG
-939 QGHYFTNKQRT
+939 AGFYFTSSREDVGSN
-950 AKSYSGEKGTI
+950 YEKGGQDFEGKIDRLAERIQSDEDLDYDEAKEKARKQLT
-961 YKVYLNIKNPYFAS
+961 KQTKLFEVYLNMTNPAYVGGNFDTPTMLFADFES
-975 SKDEYRLNTKKLKEQ
+975 ALLMEDYDNEDDYYDAMYEEKDEYIAEVIDKVDNILSSKGITDYEDWHNIVAAVGGFDGISIADLQSELNNNLYAYDEEGNIATNEVTRVIVEAL
-990 GYDGVIADLHDEVY
+990 GYDGIIDNSVVDKWGYNSRRTNYMEGIDEETRHYIV
-1004 YVAFESNQIKETTNI
+1004 FEPNQIKDIDNKIPSTS
-1019 RPTFNNDI
+1019 NDI
-1027 RFALSKD
+1027 RFS
-1034 TEVKDLVA
+1034 
-1042 IHNTTESKLLQT
+1042 
-1054 MELGG
+1054 
-1059 FPMPSIAIIKD
+1059 
-1070 AMSHENFGD
+1070 
-1079 ISIIFKADTINPQ
+1079 
-1092 KSYDNKVYSAD
+1092 
-1103 AYSPRFP
+1103 
-1110 QIAYSFNGKELRDLA
+1110 
-1125 EKMNTSVSMLE
+1125 
-1136 ANDFSEGK
+1136 
-1144 SRERIIDSLK
+1144 
-1154 YNDNFIKHYVK
+1154 
-1165 EFNVKE
+1165 
-1171 EIAYKEP
+1171 
-1178 SYTNTCFKHEDINK
+1178 
-1192 VLVKY
+1192 
-1197 SFDEIVNDDKAQ
+1197 
-1209 SDLKDAVEKAKDKQ
+1209 
-1223 EREFRKN
+1223 
-1230 LIQNSYDNF
+1230 
-1239 MRKVEDAK
+1239 
-1247 QEQYIFDILKEEYD
+1247 
-1261 FDRKIAKGEVAKVE
+1261 
-1275 DSYQTRQNTIEKLK
+1275 
-1289 NDDQFN
+1289 
-1295 EYVESIVDKVI
+1295 
-1306 NKKYLRNNKDYY
+1306 
-1318 TSSGNPRSFDA
+1318 
-1329 LHESY
+1329 
-1334 NAENAVR
+1334 
-1341 IMKEQGSKNSEG
+1341 
-1353 GNIFG
+1353 
-1358 YGIGEIRAALSKSY
+1358 
-1372 YDIEE
+1372 
-1377 MHKDKH
+1377 
-1383 RLQATS
+1383 
-1389 EESAELYEE
+1389 
-1398 CNNELHA
+1398 
-1405 IADEISKKIKV
+1405 
-1416 DNFLERRDIALN
+1416 
-1428 AVFDIIASTKTNEQA
+1428 
-1443 KRIIKRDYS
+1443 
-1452 FEVNDSEILKIRNLA
+1452 
-1467 EKVAELP
+1467 
-1474 VKYFEAKPE
+1474 
-1483 RVVNF
+1483 
-1488 NEIAKIFV
+1488 
-1496 PEGINQQVVE
+1496 
-1506 FFKEKGIDIQSYGEN
+1506 
-1521 TPTRAELVKT
+1521 
-1531 LPQDIKFALS
+1531 LS

-1569 IIAEKLNIGDKFG
+1569 IISEKLNIGDKFG

-1607 RSGIA
+1607 RAGIA
-1612 QNIADFII
+1612 QNIADYII
-1620 ENAIYEDIYDDGG
+1620 ENAIYEDMYDDGT
-1633 ISEEALHTY
+1633 SEDALFRY
-1642 NTIKEYRGKLNL
+1642 NTIKDYRGKLDL
-1654 SSIKGE
+1654 SDIKGE
-1660 IHHKY
+1660 IQHKF
-1665 DTRPGNA
+1665 DIKPGNA
-1672 IIMQWGTSKDG
+1672 IMMQWGTTKGG

-1692 LQERGI
+1692 LQEMGI
-1698 QIDAINEA
+1698 QIEANNSA
-1706 DIFFEMVDMYNNAR
+1706 DIFFEILDTYNNAR
-1720 DTLNQKPQKIKSDYF
+1720 DSLNKKSQKIRADYF
-1735 DSGELKSLRNELVRD
+1735 DSGELKALRNELVKD
-1750 ILKGYDKYGTESK
+1750 ILKGYDKYGTESR
-1763 FSNLIKKYIDRI
+1763 FSNLVKKYIDRI

-1795 FATIDRVNGLEK
+1795 FATIDKVNGLEK

-1816 HEVLGLIKLLK
+1816 NEVLGLIKLLK

-1839 VREIMLKYSQEVDG
+1839 IRNIMLKYSQEVDG

-1867 ENPVAKMIEDIAHGN
+1867 ENPVAKMVEDIAHGN

-1923 KQAILET
+1923 KQAIKET
-1930 KEAIALKNSG
+1930 REAIALKTNGFLGSM
-1940 LRGAASKFTR
+1940 SKFTR

-1967 NGVMTKIFGEL
+1967 DGIMTRVFGEL
-1978 QQGVNNQARFNMIVA
+1978 QKGVDNQARFNMEVA
-1993 EHFNKFFKENKKIVS
+1993 EHFNEFFKKNKKIVS

-2016 LNGAKLS
+2016 LNGTKLS

-2044 SNDGITGTIR
+2044 SNDGVTGTIR
-2054 IANEKHASKGNFKDA
+2054 ITNEKHASKGNFKDA

-2089 LTDVEK
+2089 LTDIEK
-2095 EFIKLSKEF
+2095 DFIKLSKEF

-2110 DAKYQT
+2110 DAKHQT

-2177 ENILDVINRHSK
+2177 ENILDVINRHSR

-2241 GRGNPRTTFDKVVG
+2241 GRGNPQTTFDKVVG
-2255 KIRSLGAKAALGLNL
+2255 KIRGLGAKAALGLNL

-2450 LKLHNNAENQA
+2450 LKLHNNVENQA
-2461 LLKQAKAEART
+2461 LLKQAKAESRT

-2604 PSFVYMWEDKLDMN
+2604 PSSVYKYESLFYNSTMSN
-2618 YGSYKTDLTN
+2618 YSKELKK
-2628 AIESDNDELAD
+2628 AIEDEDDALAD
-2639 TIIELMLEDRG
+2639 TIIDVMLSDEKVEVKDEKIRTTMRELFE
-2650 AKIDDEATITVFRDL
+2650 
-2665 YKEGFDVFPRN
+2665 EGFDVFPKSVN
-2676 VGDTIV
+2676 ETII
-2682 HDNESI
+2682 HDGESI
-2688 KLTKRQYE
+2688 KLTKRQYD
-2696 KFKKI
+2696 KFKQI
-2701 YGQANDQISSL
+2701 YGQANDDVSSL
-2712 INSKSFTD
+2712 INNKTFNNLS
-2720 APSVVKA
+2720 SVEKA

-2751 EKKYLFAQAIDI
+2751 EKKYLFAQAISI
-2763 TQLAMIV
+2763 TKLAMIV
-2770 AQVSQVVADTDKS
+2770 AQASQVVADTDED
-2783 GKTISGSRKAKI
+2783 GKAISGSKKAKI
-2795 TSLINSMKLTATQ
+2795 INLINSMNLTATQ
-2808 KYMLM
+2808 KYILM
-2813 GYFGYKNANGE
+2813 GYFGYKNTKGKI
-2824 RQVKTYI
+2824 QVKTYI

-2837 KTEKETLFE
+2837 KTEKETLFK

>member
-1 MSSSYLQK
+1 MGYNNLTTSLRKQE
-9 RQAALNTINKP
+9 AIN
-20 RYSQLLRER
+20 QLRER
-29 QIARQLY
+29 RLNYIQQRQNKLY
-36 NQEQPVE
+36 LQQFNAEQERIQRE
-43 TLINNNKRNVG
+43 SQQKSDAG
-54 VFEKVGDTAGDL
+54 FFEKLFDTGGDI

-88 VGGIGGIFNK
+88 VGGVGGIFSK
-98 DFQNSVKE
+98 DFQDSVKE
-106 HISYDFTGNN
+106 HVAYDFTGNN
-116 VTSRFNELFSDSYL
+116 VTSQFNDWFSDSYL
-130 NDMGKA
+130 NDIGGV
-136 GDFIQNVA
+136 GDFIQNVS
-144 SGVGQMLPAVVVTV
+144 SGIGQMLPSV
-158 ATGGAGAGAVIT
+158 AMNIVL
-170 PGMATIG
+170 PGSGMITIG
-177 TSAMGNAT
+177 ASATGNAT

-193 GYYQGLGHGVASGLV
+193 DYYEGIGHGIVSGAV

-214 LGAKMFG
+214 LGGKLFG

-232 PTTKT
+232 PASKT
-237 LFKAAKTKG
+237 LFKSAKTG
-246 GKILQEMASEGI
+246 VGKVVQGAISEGV
-258 EEGVAELVNP
+258 EEAAAELVSP

-277 DALNEYKDKE
+277 DALKEYKDKE
-287 FWGRV
+287 FWERV

-327 RTLEVKED
+327 RSLEIKED
-335 NLHAQGKLFEGGN
+335 NLHAHGKLFEGGN

-359 RSQLS
+359 RSELS
-364 KDVLKMSEKTRAKY
+364 QAVSKMNDKTRADY
-378 IAQNNLGSILNED
+378 IDRNNLNGILNED
-391 GSLKTI
+391 GSLRTKATD
-397 TTNSAQNIKTTSKG
+397 SAQNIETTFKG
-411 GKNGL
+411 GKNEL

-421 KEAYSPRFF
+421 KEAYSPKFF
-430 GTEDSLLIKPTSKKL
+430 GNENNLLIKPTDKKL
-445 TTSNRDAVLRI
+445 TTSNRDAIIRI

-473 GSIKKLTGQDAKAIE
+473 GAIKKLTGQNAKAIE
-488 HKGVIYIEH
+488 HKGVIYIEQ

-579 MMQETDNEVISQ
+579 MMQETDNEIIAQ

-597 FTDEATIE
+597 FTDEETIE

-654 ENSVGGYVSARKED
+654 ENSVGGINSVRYSIDKKEEK
-668 IQFSIKTLSNGN
+668 SYS
-680 QYVEADRDVIKG
+680 
-692 NNVEEWKV
+692 
-700 QVKEYLENIV
+700 
-710 RQGKDIKIKTV
+710 
-721 EGDILTISETTV
+721 
-733 GKSTYQNKNLDKSLY
+733 KSTRKVVKYIPYSKVGNENVSQ
-748 KAKLNA
+748 
-754 EVHIDEL
+754 IRREL
-761 AKISKQQNK
+761 SKIYSGF
-770 NKTPDYDNK
+770 DDCV
-779 HQKYKFA
+779 A
-786 DDGWTYRDTYFFDG
+786 DGVAIERGHTIFVVDSGKEQGQVSFGIRK
-800 DGEYYKITISIGHNG
+800 KITISDETLRKEIVEEINDRAIQDGFISEQILERFRGSSDKHSRGSIGQQLQKELSVDSNESENNKEG
-815 EIATIYNVGIIK
+815 LSKQDADKRGIK
-827 KSQLPVEIRSPIM
+827 
-840 SSKTRATNSS
+840 
-850 YDKSVSQN
+850 Y
-858 DAHVNNNYD
+858 
-867 NSNKNNTQI
+867 
-876 NKKVKFSLS
+876 SLS
-885 KDSDGNKL
+885 KDSKGKNL

-901 KDSKVRDEKGNLQV
+901 KDSKVRDESENLLV
-915 VYHGS
+915 VYHGTNS
-920 PFTFTEF
+920 REETSTWNNKHKWFDTEYKEFTIFKSNEDTTGHF
-927 QQRDSSAILIYG
+927 FADDYDNAGGYG
-939 QGHYFTNKQRT
+939 
-950 AKSYSGEKGTI
+950 STI
-961 YKVYLNIKNPYFAS
+961 YEVYLNLKNPLIIDCNNSNYAS
-975 SKDEYRLNTKKLKEQ
+975 ITHNGLTKDTYEWAEWAKKK
-990 GYDGVIADLHDEVY
+990 GYDGVIFNNIRDGVDYGAMQKSVNE

-1027 RFALSKD
+1027 RYALSKD
-1034 TEVKDLVA
+1034 TETNKLVA
-1042 IHNTTESKLLQT
+1042 IHNTSEHKLMESIN
-1054 MELGG
+1054 LGG
-1059 FPMPSIAIIKD
+1059 LAVPSIAITK
-1070 AMSHENFGD
+1070 AEQGHENFGE
-1079 ISIIFKADTINPQ
+1079 ISLIFKKDTIDPTNNL
-1092 KSYDNKVYSAD
+1092 NKVYDAD
-1103 AYSPRFP
+1103 VYSKRFP
-1110 QIAYSFNGKELRDLA
+1110 QVVSRMTDKSFDKFKEIFDKSIEKFKPALSSVFEDLNEVPKRQALDRLENVWYFTKDQFLQENGVNIEIPMMEVKNAGGIDTQYVIDFAKKHPEINDYVDTELVEGLQDEIQAVFDEYYESKAKESKFHFKRELHLSDLCRFADAVLKYNKNPQSFTIIDSETLIKDIDAKVKEIGIDKYRNWLRDVLTDLYGENSYFRNDRDVFDYYGNRRSFNQLYNVYNLENIVQYMAGNVRNEEGFNYGAGNIRSLLAKQYKTIEEIKADENKILSSKEMIDLKATSEQALYTLA
-1125 EKMNTSVSMLE
+1125 EKIVDEVGGNSDNKFESINIATDLLVDIAKTNLSDTSI
-1136 ANDFSEGK
+1136 NRQF
-1144 SRERIIDSLK
+1144 
-1154 YNDNFIKHYVK
+1154 K
-1165 EFNVKE
+1165 E
-1171 EIAYKEP
+1171 YGRKEP
-1178 SYTNTCFKHEDINK
+1178 SIE
-1192 VLVKY
+1192 LRE
-1197 SFDEIVNDDKAQ
+1197 EIKQ
-1209 SDLKDAVEKAKDKQ
+1209 YMQQLKDMPTE
-1223 EREFRKN
+1223 
-1230 LIQNSYDNF
+1230 
-1239 MRKVEDAK
+1239 
-1247 QEQYIFDILKEEYD
+1247 
-1261 FDRKIAKGEVAKVE
+1261 
-1275 DSYQTRQNTIEKLK
+1275 
-1289 NDDQFN
+1289 
-1295 EYVESIVDKVI
+1295 
-1306 NKKYLRNNKDYY
+1306 
-1318 TSSGNPRSFDA
+1318 
-1329 LHESY
+1329 
-1334 NAENAVR
+1334 
-1341 IMKEQGSKNSEG
+1341 
-1353 GNIFG
+1353 
-1358 YGIGEIRAALSKSY
+1358 
-1372 YDIEE
+1372 
-1377 MHKDKH
+1377 
-1383 RLQATS
+1383 
-1389 EESAELYEE
+1389 
-1398 CNNELHA
+1398 
-1405 IADEISKKIKV
+1405 
-1416 DNFLERRDIALN
+1416 
-1428 AVFDIIASTKTNEQA
+1428 
-1443 KRIIKRDYS
+1443 
-1452 FEVNDSEILKIRNLA
+1452 
-1467 EKVAELP
+1467 
-1474 VKYFEAKPE
+1474 YFEAKPQ
-1483 RVVNF
+1483 RVVEF
-1488 NEIAKIFV
+1488 DEVVKVFA
-1496 PEGINQQVVE
+1496 PEGTNQQVVD
-1506 FFKEKGIDIQSYGEN
+1506 FFEGKGIDVQLYGEN
-1521 TPTRAELVKT
+1521 TPTRAEMVKS
-1531 LPQDIKFALS
+1531 LPQNIKFALS

-1569 IIAEKLNIGDKFG
+1569 IISEKLNIGDKFG

-1607 RSGIA
+1607 RAGIA
-1612 QNIADFII
+1612 QNIADYII
-1620 ENAIYEDIYDDGG
+1620 ENAIYEDMYDDGT
-1633 ISEEALHTY
+1633 SEDALFRY
-1642 NTIKEYRGKLNL
+1642 NTIKDYRGKLDL
-1654 SSIKGE
+1654 SDIKGE
-1660 IHHKY
+1660 IQHKF
-1665 DTRPGNA
+1665 DIKPGNA
-1672 IIMQWGTSKDG
+1672 IMMQWGTTKGG

-1692 LQERGI
+1692 LQEMGI
-1698 QIDAINEA
+1698 QIEANNSA
-1706 DIFFEMVDMYNNAR
+1706 DIFFEILDTYNNAR
-1720 DTLNQKPQKIKSDYF
+1720 DTLNKKSQKIRADYF
-1735 DSGELKSLRNELVRD
+1735 DSGELKALRNELIKD
-1750 ILKGYDKYGTESK
+1750 ILKGYDKYGTESR
-1763 FSNLIKKYIDRI
+1763 FSNLVKKYIDRI

-1795 FATIDRVNGLEK
+1795 FATIDKVNGLEK

-1816 HEVLGLIKLLK
+1816 NEVLGLIKLLK

-1839 VREIMLKYSQEVDG
+1839 IRNIMRKYSQEVDG

-1867 ENPVAKMIEDIAHGN
+1867 ENPVAKMVEDIAHGN

-1923 KQAILET
+1923 KQAIKET
-1930 KEAIALKNSG
+1930 REAVALKTNGFLGSM
-1940 LRGAASKFTR
+1940 SKFTR

-1978 QQGVNNQARFNMIVA
+1978 QQGVDKQSRFNMIVA

-2016 LNGAKLS
+2016 LNGVKLS

-2044 SNDGITGTIR
+2044 SNDGVSGTIR
-2054 IANEKHASKGNFKDA
+2054 ITNEKHASKGNFKDA
-2069 LAEGTDIQID
+2069 LAEGVDVQID
-2079 YTTLDKIKES
+2079 YSTLDKIKES

-2255 KIRSLGAKAALGLNL
+2255 KIRGLGAKAALGLNL

-2303 KTDYDKLTQYCPML
+2303 KTDYGKLTQYCPML

-2487 AQAFKWVK
+2487 AQAFRWVK

-2604 PSFVYMWEDKLDMN
+2604 PSSVYKYESLFYNSTMSN
-2618 YGSYKTDLTN
+2618 YSKELKK
-2628 AIESDNDELAD
+2628 AIEDEDDVLAD
-2639 TIIELMLEDRG
+2639 TIIDVMLSDEKVEVKDEKIRTTMRELFE
-2650 AKIDDEATITVFRDL
+2650 
-2665 YKEGFDVFPRN
+2665 EGFDVFPKSVN
-2676 VGDTIV
+2676 ETII
-2682 HDNESI
+2682 HDGESI
-2688 KLTKRQYE
+2688 KLTKRQYD
-2696 KFKKI
+2696 KFKQI
-2701 YGQANDQISSL
+2701 YGQANDDVSSL
-2712 INSKSFTD
+2712 INNKTFNNLS
-2720 APSVVKA
+2720 SVEKA

-2751 EKKYLFAQAIDI
+2751 EKKYLFAQAINI
-2763 TQLAMIV
+2763 TKLAMIV
-2770 AQVSQVVADTDKS
+2770 AQASQVVADTDED
-2783 GKTISGSRKAKI
+2783 GKAISGSKKAKI
-2795 TSLINSMKLTATQ
+2795 ISLINSMNLTATQ
-2808 KYMLM
+2808 KYILM
-2813 GYFGYKNANGE
+2813 GYFGYKNTKGKI
-2824 RQVKTYI
+2824 QVKTYI

-2837 KTEKETLFE
+2837 KTEKETLFK